1 MATEKIQGYEFA
13 INMDDGGMTRTLRE
27 IKNEANLLKSG
38 MQANFAEIRSGEGIM
53 AAYAGKVKDAGRAIE
68 AQRLVIERLKSEQ
81 NGLDQTTQKGREAYV
96 KYENQINAAKRSI
109 ASLEGQQERAQKS
122 LDLQKSGVLQLKDA
136 MEAQNKIS
144 ANYIAKLKAEGKE
157 DEALASQ
164 KDSLKDKIK
173 SLKTLYE
180 SESHQLI
187 KMSEDSKATAESY
200 QQQKIRVSELTAE
213 LAKSKS
219 ELNSLNSPEQAHLKN
234 MENLRGQS
242 KLIEGSMAALVSR
255 FKAEGNELEAN
266 KAKSNGLRE
275 AYDNLNK
282 QLKAESEELNRIKS
296 VSGESSNAYKQQ
308 SIRVNELGTKIAQT
322 RTKMKELDE
331 QLSKKPQSGLTSV
344 ISQLNRVNEHADK
357 ANHLFGKILGA
368 HLVANGIT
376 SAFQSITSHIH
387 EAISAGMEYEKEQ
400 QKMTATWLTLTGTVG
415 KSNAMVKTIND
426 LSVQTG
432 QAVDVVNEL
441 EQGFYHLH
449 SNKKE
454 SDELTKSML
463 NMSDAVG
470 LDSQQIQAVTQDM
483 VNGLSRGKANAGMLN
498 QISQY
503 FPMFREQLAKYE
515 TQVNHG
521 KKVTVADLSEMAKQG
536 KISASDIEKTFNQLG
551 SGKYD
556 KAADNMLHTMVGME
570 RTIKARVPALIG
582 DIEKPILTAQNPI
595 YGAVSKWVSD
605 KRTDKEFNKVGV
617 AAEKGISTITKAFAK
632 AFDVKSAPKAMND
645 AMDNLAKGVTK
656 ASDSIAK
663 NAPEIV
669 NFFKTVKNLGG
680 LGFETLIESL
690 KITNALLKP
699 LLSMV
704 GGHTETIAK
713 FGAAWWLTSKA
724 VKETSSVLSTFKKIS
739 DTVSW
744 AEKVLGIKQETKA
757 LEEQNVV
764 LKTNAELGTVSEENI
779 GTGYRK
785 VKGRKAGNIGADLS
799 SVSVE
804 AENTEKIAK
813 SSKWSLLGGTI
824 GTRIIN
830 GAGLAMT
837 AWDAGSSIAKAV
849 SSGKAS
855 DKYKATGKTA
865 GTLIGGGIG
874 AALGSVIPG
883 AGTAAGAMLGASIG
897 DGIGGTKTANTI
909 VKRISDALKGKTIE
923 APKIK
928 TESTKHSLS
937 DLGKAYSS
945 YYSKKQK
952 QDLNDVN
959 VLHKAGMLT
968 DAEYKKQLASIKKND
983 SETNRFEKMSAS
995 DRNAIAKYYAQQ
1007 KASIISKWN
1016 ASERK
1021 TSSSWDAKIASD
1033 ERRFG
1038 ANSIIVQKDISK
1050 KKAAIK
1056 AEENKKSA
1064 ALDKLRIK
1072 SATETT
1078 AQEARLHTTLT
1089 GKIKSAANKQND
1101 ILRNLA
1107 KSKGKITREQ
1117 ANDAIS
1123 QSNKEYKKT
1132 VSLAD
1137 QEYKDRVSAAE
1148 KQHNKVIKA
1157 AERQASEAISQAKS
1171 QYSKTVDAAKNQYS
1185 GNSKYAEKQRV
1196 AIISKA
1202 KDQKQK
1208 SIDNA
1213 LEQEN
1218 KTEQHADRQFR
1229 HTTDDADKQKSQV
1242 VKHAKD
1248 QNSSVVDQANSQS
1261 KGVLGHAVKQ
1271 ANGSMKAADKQGSGI
1286 HSIWVNIT
1294 SFFNKLVKGLGVTPF
1309 NVGAYQSGY
1318 NPVSIEAHA
1327 SGGIVGTARALVGEG
1342 GVEARI
1348 DRDNGKVSFLGM
1360 NGAEVV
1366 NVKPGDQILNA
1377 GDTAK
1382 LFNGGLG
1389 HTLPGYAKGTIDIA
1403 SFLKKIKSGATSIF
1417 DSVSDKAMD
1426 ALSKITHPLKTLK
1439 SMALKTFDP
1448 TKTPG
1453 VGSIGHDLGKGLV
1466 DRALKGFA
1474 KAISDLADN
1483 FGGGVGN
1490 IKLSGSVA
1498 SRARELA
1505 RAFKHGYPASN
1516 NGGIAGVLGNWI
1528 IESNLTPTAI
1538 DPLDHGTGL
1547 GQWTFTRETALRSW
1561 LRKHGYAWDSAAGQ
1575 INYALNEP
1583 GESSLLKSVLRMTNP
1598 TEAAYKFFA
1607 TWESGGAMNGTGGL
1621 RESQASAVYRYIKGF
1636 ENGGFGN
1643 KAGVYKLF
1651 EGNLPEA
1658 IVPMDLSKRSRAY
1671 QIMQQIMAKFGAQ
1684 DGANVINTG
1693 NNQIDYDEAFK
1704 QQVIASLD
1712 ALVTG
1717 QGDVKAVVA
1726 NSDVVNAV
1734 KSNTKKTSQYS
1745 QMMGY

>member
-27 IKNEANLLKSG
+27 IKNEAKLLKSG

-136 MEAQNKIS
+136 TEIS
-144 ANYIAKLKAEGKE
+144 AKVTDSYVAKLKAEGHE
-157 DEALASQ
+157 
-164 KDSLKDKIK
+164 
-173 SLKTLYE
+173 
-180 SESHQLI
+180 
-187 KMSEDSKATAESY
+187 
-200 QQQKIRVSELTAE
+200 
-213 LAKSKS
+213 
-219 ELNSLNSPEQAHLKN
+219 
-234 MENLRGQS
+234 
-242 KLIEGSMAALVSR
+242 
-255 FKAEGNELEAN
+255 FEAN
-266 KAKSNGLRE
+266 KVKASGLHQSYNE
-275 AYDNLNK
+275 LNK
-282 QLKAESEELNRIKS
+282 QLEAEQSRLNKIAS
-296 VSGESSNAYKQQ
+296 ASGNSSKEFKEQQ
-308 SIRVNELGTKIAQT
+308 IRVNELGTKIAQT

-426 LSVQTG
+426 LSVKTG

-449 SNKKE
+449 SNKTE

-463 NMSDAVG
+463 NMADAVG

-515 TQVNHG
+515 TQVHHG
-521 KKVTVADLSEMAKQG
+521 KEVTVADLAAMAKAG
-536 KISASDIEKTFNQLG
+536 KISSTDIEKTFNSLG

-605 KRTDKEFNKVGV
+605 KRTDEEFNKVGV

-645 AMDNLAKGVTK
+645 AMDNLAKGVTQ

-669 NFFKTVKNLGG
+669 DFFKTVKNLGG

-757 LEEQNVV
+757 LEEQNAV
-764 LKTNAELGTVSEENI
+764 LKTNAELSTASEDNI
-779 GTGYRK
+779 GTGYRR
-785 VKGRKAGNIGADLS
+785 VKGRKAGNTGADLS
-799 SVSVE
+799 SISVE

-813 SSKWSLLGGTI
+813 SSKWSLLGRTI

-897 DGIGGTKTANTI
+897 DGVGGTKTANAI
-909 VKRISDALKGKTIE
+909 VKRISDALKGKSIE

-937 DLGKAYSS
+937 DLSKAYSS

-1016 ASERK
+1016 ARERK

-1038 ANSIIVQKDISK
+1038 ANSIIVQKDMSK
-1050 KKAAIK
+1050 KKTAIQ

-1132 VSLAD
+1132 VSLAN

-1185 GNSKYAEKQRV
+1185 GNSKYAEKQRA

-1218 KTEQHADRQFR
+1218 KTEQHADRQYK
-1229 HTTDDADKQKSQV
+1229 HTTDDADKQRSQV

-1248 QNSSVVDQANSQS
+1248 QNSSVVDQAKSQS

-1286 HSIWVNIT
+1286 HSIWKNIT
-1294 SFFNKLVKGLGVTPF
+1294 SFFSNLVKGFGIKPI

-1318 NPVSIEAHA
+1318 NPVTIGAYA

-1342 GVEARI
+1342 GVEAKI

-1403 SFLKKIKSGATSIF
+1403 SFLKKIKNGATSIF

-1498 SRARELA
+1498 SRALELA

-1516 NGGIAGVLGNWI
+1516 NGGIAGVLGNWV

-1547 GQWTFTRETALRSW
+1547 GQWTFTRETALRNW

-1693 NNQIDYDEAFK
+1693 NDQIDSDEAFK
-1704 QQVIASLD
+1704 QRVIASLD

-1734 KSNTKKTSQYS
+1734 KSNTKKTAQYS

>member
-27 IKNEANLLKSG
+27 IKNEAKLLKSG

-136 MEAQNKIS
+136 TEIS
-144 ANYIAKLKAEGKE
+144 AKVTDSYVAKLKAEGHE
-157 DEALASQ
+157 
-164 KDSLKDKIK
+164 
-173 SLKTLYE
+173 
-180 SESHQLI
+180 
-187 KMSEDSKATAESY
+187 
-200 QQQKIRVSELTAE
+200 
-213 LAKSKS
+213 
-219 ELNSLNSPEQAHLKN
+219 
-234 MENLRGQS
+234 
-242 KLIEGSMAALVSR
+242 
-255 FKAEGNELEAN
+255 FEAN
-266 KAKSNGLRE
+266 KAKASGLHQSYNE
-275 AYDNLNK
+275 LNK
-282 QLKAESEELNRIKS
+282 QLEAEQSRLDKIAIA
-296 VSGESSNAYKQQ
+296 SGNSSKEFKEQQ
-308 SIRVNELGTKIAQT
+308 IRVNELGTKIAQT

-331 QLSKKPQSGLTSV
+331 QLSKKPQAGLTSV

-387 EAISAGMEYEKEQ
+387 EAVSAGMEYEKEQ

-470 LDSQQIQAVTQDM
+470 LDSKQIQAVTQDM

-757 LEEQNVV
+757 LEEQNAV
-764 LKTNAELGTVSEENI
+764 LKTNAELSTASEENI

-785 VKGRKAGNIGADLS
+785 VKGRRAGNIGADLS
-799 SVSVE
+799 SISVE

-897 DGIGGTKTANTI
+897 DGVGGTKTANTI

-928 TESTKHSLS
+928 AESTKRSLS

-1038 ANSIIVQKDISK
+1038 ANSIIVQKDMSK

-1148 KQHNKVIKA
+1148 KQHNKVVKA

-1185 GNSKYAEKQRV
+1185 GNSKYAEKQRA
-1196 AIISKA
+1196 AIINKA

-1208 SIDNA
+1208 TIDNA

-1218 KTEQHADRQFR
+1218 KTEQHADRQYK
-1229 HTTDDADKQKSQV
+1229 HTTDDADKQRSQV

-1286 HSIWVNIT
+1286 HSIWKNIT
-1294 SFFNKLVKGLGVTPF
+1294 SFFSNLVKGFGIKPI
-1309 NVGAYQSGY
+1309 NVGAYPSGY
-1318 NPVSIEAHA
+1318 TPVTMGAYA

-1342 GVEARI
+1342 GVEAKI

-1516 NGGIAGVLGNWI
+1516 NGGIAGVLGNWV

-1583 GESSLLKSVLRMTNP
+1583 GESGLLKSVLRMTNP

-1684 DGANVINTG
+1684 DGTNVINTG

-1704 QQVIASLD
+1704 QRVIALLD

>member
-1 MATEKIQGYEFA
+1 
-13 INMDDGGMTRTLRE
+13 
-27 IKNEANLLKSG
+27 
-38 MQANFAEIRSGEGIM
+38 
-53 AAYAGKVKDAGRAIE
+53 
-68 AQRLVIERLKSEQ
+68 
-81 NGLDQTTQKGREAYV
+81 
-96 KYENQINAAKRSI
+96 
-109 ASLEGQQERAQKS
+109 
-122 LDLQKSGVLQLKDA
+122 
-136 MEAQNKIS
+136 
-144 ANYIAKLKAEGKE
+144 
-157 DEALASQ
+157 
-164 KDSLKDKIK
+164 
-173 SLKTLYE
+173 
-180 SESHQLI
+180 
-187 KMSEDSKATAESY
+187 
-200 QQQKIRVSELTAE
+200 
-213 LAKSKS
+213 
-219 ELNSLNSPEQAHLKN
+219 
-234 MENLRGQS
+234 
-242 KLIEGSMAALVSR
+242 
-255 FKAEGNELEAN
+255 
-266 KAKSNGLRE
+266 
-275 AYDNLNK
+275 
-282 QLKAESEELNRIKS
+282 
-296 VSGESSNAYKQQ
+296 
-308 SIRVNELGTKIAQT
+308 
-322 RTKMKELDE
+322 
-331 QLSKKPQSGLTSV
+331 
-344 ISQLNRVNEHADK
+344 
-357 ANHLFGKILGA
+357 
-368 HLVANGIT
+368 
-376 SAFQSITSHIH
+376 
-387 EAISAGMEYEKEQ
+387 
-400 QKMTATWLTLTGTVG
+400 
-415 KSNAMVKTIND
+415 
-426 LSVQTG
+426 
-432 QAVDVVNEL
+432 
-441 EQGFYHLH
+441 
-449 SNKKE
+449 
-454 SDELTKSML
+454 
-463 NMSDAVG
+463 
-470 LDSQQIQAVTQDM
+470 M

-521 KKVTVADLSEMAKQG
+521 KKVTVADLAAMAKAG
-536 KISASDIEKTFNQLG
+536 KISATDIEKTFNSLG

-690 KITNALLKP
+690 KITNAILKP

-757 LEEQNVV
+757 LEEQNAV
-764 LKTNAELGTVSEENI
+764 LKTNAELSTASEENI
-779 GTGYRK
+779 GTGYRR
-785 VKGRKAGNIGADLS
+785 VKGRKAGNTGADLS
-799 SVSVE
+799 SISVE

-897 DGIGGTKTANTI
+897 DGVGGTKTANTI
-909 VKRISDALKGKTIE
+909 VKRISDALKGKSIE

-928 TESTKHSLS
+928 TESTKRSLS

-1016 ASERK
+1016 ARERK

-1033 ERRFG
+1033 ERQFG
-1038 ANSIIVQKDISK
+1038 ANSIIVQKDMSK
-1050 KKAAIK
+1050 KKAAIQ

-1132 VSLAD
+1132 VSLAN

-1185 GNSKYAEKQRV
+1185 GNSKYAEKQRA

-1218 KTEQHADRQFR
+1218 KTEQHADRQYK
-1229 HTTDDADKQKSQV
+1229 HTTDDADKQRSQV

-1248 QNSSVVDQANSQS
+1248 QNSSVVDQAKSQS

-1286 HSIWVNIT
+1286 HSIWKNIT
-1294 SFFNKLVKGLGVTPF
+1294 SFFSNLVKGFGIKPI
-1309 NVGAYQSGY
+1309 NVGAYPSGY
-1318 NPVSIEAHA
+1318 TPVTMGAYA
-1327 SGGIVGTARALVGEG
+1327 SGGIVDTARALVGEG
-1342 GVEARI
+1342 GVEAKI

-1389 HTLPGYAKGTIDIA
+1389 HTLPGYAKGTVDIA

-1466 DRALKGFA
+1466 DRALKEFA

-1483 FGGGVGN
+1483 FGGAGGSVGN
-1490 IKLSGSVA
+1490 PAGSSVSRWKPYVVRALKANGFGATA
-1498 SRARELA
+1498 SQVSAWMRVIARESNGNP
-1505 RAFKHGYPASN
+1505 RA
-1516 NGGIAGVLGNWI
+1516 I
-1528 IESNLTPTAI
+1528 NL
-1538 DPLDHGTGL
+1538 
-1547 GQWTFTRETALRSW
+1547 
-1561 LRKHGYAWDSAAGQ
+1561 WDSNAKKGIPSMGLVQ
-1575 INYALNEP
+1575 TI
-1583 GESSLLKSVLRMTNP
+1583 RP
-1598 TEAAYKFFA
+1598 TFEAYKFSGHGQIYNGYDDLLAGINYMKHIYGKGDSAFA
-1607 TWESGGAMNGTGGL
+1607 RVSGPEGYA
-1621 RESQASAVYRYIKGF
+1621 
-1636 ENGGFGN
+1636 NGGFGN

-1693 NNQIDYDEAFK
+1693 NDQIDSDEAFK
-1704 QQVIASLD
+1704 QRVIASLD

>member
-27 IKNEANLLKSG
+27 IKNEAKLLKSG

-173 SLKTLYE
+173 SLKALYE

-187 KMSEDSKATAESY
+187 KMSEDSKVTAESY

-219 ELNSLNSPEQAHLKN
+219 ELNSLNSPEQTHLKN

-400 QKMTATWLTLTGTVG
+400 QKMVATWLTLTGTVG

-426 LSVQTG
+426 LSVKTG

-463 NMSDAVG
+463 NMADAVG

-521 KKVTVADLSEMAKQG
+521 KEVTVADLAAMAKAG
-536 KISASDIEKTFNQLG
+536 KISAKDIENTFNQLG

-605 KRTDKEFNKVGV
+605 KRTDKEFDKVGV

-656 ASDSIAK
+656 ASDSIAR

-669 NFFKTVKNLGG
+669 DFFKTVKNLGG

-757 LEEQNVV
+757 LEEQNAV
-764 LKTNAELGTVSEENI
+764 LKTNAELSMASEENV
-779 GTGYRK
+779 GTGYRR

-799 SVSVE
+799 SISVE

-813 SSKWSLLGGTI
+813 SSKWSLLGRTI

-849 SSGKAS
+849 SSGKVS

-897 DGIGGTKTANTI
+897 DGVGGTKTANTI
-909 VKRISDALKGKTIE
+909 VKRISEALKGKSIE

-937 DLGKAYSS
+937 DLSKAYSS

-1016 ASERK
+1016 ARERQ

-1038 ANSIIVQKDISK
+1038 ANSIIVQKDMSK
-1050 KKAAIK
+1050 KKAAIQ

-1132 VSLAD
+1132 VSLAN

-1185 GNSKYAEKQRV
+1185 GNSKYAEKQRA

-1218 KTEQHADRQFR
+1218 KTEQHADRQYK
-1229 HTTDDADKQKSQV
+1229 HTTDDADKQRSQV

-1248 QNSSVVDQANSQS
+1248 QNSSVVDQAKSQS

-1286 HSIWVNIT
+1286 HSIWKNIT
-1294 SFFNKLVKGLGVTPF
+1294 SFFSNLVKGFGIKPI

-1318 NPVSIEAHA
+1318 NPVTIGAYA

-1342 GVEARI
+1342 GVEAKI

-1403 SFLKKIKSGATSIF
+1403 SFLKKIKNGATSIF
-1417 DSVSDKAMD
+1417 DSISDKAMD

-1483 FGGGVGN
+1483 FGGAGGSVGN
-1490 IKLSGSVA
+1490 PAGSSVSRWKPYVVRALKANGFGATA
-1498 SRARELA
+1498 SQVSAWMRVIARESNGNP
-1505 RAFKHGYPASN
+1505 RA
-1516 NGGIAGVLGNWI
+1516 I
-1528 IESNLTPTAI
+1528 NL
-1538 DPLDHGTGL
+1538 
-1547 GQWTFTRETALRSW
+1547 
-1561 LRKHGYAWDSAAGQ
+1561 WDSNAKKGIPSMGLVQ
-1575 INYALNEP
+1575 TI
-1583 GESSLLKSVLRMTNP
+1583 RP
-1598 TEAAYKFFA
+1598 TFEAYKFSGHGQIYNGYDDLLAGINYMKHIYGKGDSAFA
-1607 TWESGGAMNGTGGL
+1607 RVSGPEGYA
-1621 RESQASAVYRYIKGF
+1621 
-1636 ENGGFGN
+1636 NGGFGN

-1693 NNQIDYDEAFK
+1693 NDQIDSDEAFK
-1704 QQVIASLD
+1704 QRVIASLD

>member
-27 IKNEANLLKSG
+27 IKNEAKLLKSG

-136 MEAQNKIS
+136 TEIS
-144 ANYIAKLKAEGKE
+144 AKVTDSYVTKLKAEGHE
-157 DEALASQ
+157 
-164 KDSLKDKIK
+164 
-173 SLKTLYE
+173 
-180 SESHQLI
+180 
-187 KMSEDSKATAESY
+187 
-200 QQQKIRVSELTAE
+200 
-213 LAKSKS
+213 
-219 ELNSLNSPEQAHLKN
+219 
-234 MENLRGQS
+234 
-242 KLIEGSMAALVSR
+242 
-255 FKAEGNELEAN
+255 FEAN
-266 KAKSNGLRE
+266 KVKASGLHQSYNE
-275 AYDNLNK
+275 LNK
-282 QLKAESEELNRIKS
+282 QLEAEQSILNKIAS
-296 VSGESSNAYKQQ
+296 ASGNSSKEFKEQQ
-308 SIRVNELGTKIAQT
+308 IRVNELGTKIAQT

-605 KRTDKEFNKVGV
+605 KRTDKEFSKVGV

-757 LEEQNVV
+757 LEEQNAV
-764 LKTNAELGTVSEENI
+764 LKTNAELSTASEENI
-779 GTGYRK
+779 GTGYRR

-799 SVSVE
+799 SISVE

-837 AWDAGSSIAKAV
+837 AWDAGSSIVKAV

-897 DGIGGTKTANTI
+897 DGVGGTKTANTI

-1038 ANSIIVQKDISK
+1038 ANSIIVQKDMSK

-1185 GNSKYAEKQRV
+1185 GNSKYAEKQRA

-1218 KTEQHADRQFR
+1218 KTEQHADRQYK
-1229 HTTDDADKQKSQV
+1229 HTTDDADKQRSQV

-1286 HSIWVNIT
+1286 HSIWKNIT
-1294 SFFNKLVKGLGVTPF
+1294 SFFSNLVKGFGIKPI
-1309 NVGAYQSGY
+1309 NVGAYPSGY
-1318 NPVSIEAHA
+1318 TPETMGAYA

-1342 GVEARI
+1342 GIEAKI

-1516 NGGIAGVLGNWI
+1516 NGGIAGVLGNWV

-1684 DGANVINTG
+1684 DGTNVINTG
-1693 NNQIDYDEAFK
+1693 NNQIDSDEAFK
-1704 QQVIASLD
+1704 QRVIASLD

>member
-27 IKNEANLLKSG
+27 IKNEAKLLKSG

-136 MEAQNKIS
+136 TEIS
-144 ANYIAKLKAEGKE
+144 AKVTDSYVAKLKAEGHE
-157 DEALASQ
+157 
-164 KDSLKDKIK
+164 
-173 SLKTLYE
+173 
-180 SESHQLI
+180 
-187 KMSEDSKATAESY
+187 
-200 QQQKIRVSELTAE
+200 
-213 LAKSKS
+213 
-219 ELNSLNSPEQAHLKN
+219 
-234 MENLRGQS
+234 
-242 KLIEGSMAALVSR
+242 
-255 FKAEGNELEAN
+255 FEAN
-266 KAKSNGLRE
+266 KVKASGLHQSYNE
-275 AYDNLNK
+275 LNK
-282 QLKAESEELNRIKS
+282 QLEAEQSRLNKIAS
-296 VSGESSNAYKQQ
+296 ASGNSSKEFKEQQ
-308 SIRVNELGTKIAQT
+308 IRVNELGTKIAQT
-322 RTKMKELDE
+322 RVKMKELDE

-605 KRTDKEFNKVGV
+605 KRTDKEFDKVGV

-669 NFFKTVKNLGG
+669 DFFKTVKNLGG

-757 LEEQNVV
+757 LEEQNAV
-764 LKTNAELGTVSEENI
+764 LKTNAELSTASEENI
-779 GTGYRK
+779 GTGYRR

-799 SVSVE
+799 SISVE

-897 DGIGGTKTANTI
+897 DGVGGTKTANTI

-937 DLGKAYSS
+937 DLSKAYSS

-1107 KSKGKITREQ
+1107 KSKEKITREQ

-1132 VSLAD
+1132 VSLAN
-1137 QEYKDRVSAAE
+1137 QEYKDRVSVAE

-1185 GNSKYAEKQRV
+1185 GNSKYAEKQRA

-1218 KTEQHADRQFR
+1218 KTEQHADRQYK
-1229 HTTDDADKQKSQV
+1229 HTTDDADKQRSQV

-1248 QNSSVVDQANSQS
+1248 QNSSVVDQAKSQS

-1286 HSIWVNIT
+1286 HSIWKNIT
-1294 SFFNKLVKGLGVTPF
+1294 SFFSNLVKGFGIKPI
-1309 NVGAYQSGY
+1309 NVGAYPSGY
-1318 NPVSIEAHA
+1318 TPVTMGAYA

-1342 GVEARI
+1342 GVEAKI

-1516 NGGIAGVLGNWI
+1516 NGGIAGVLGNWV
-1528 IESNLTPTAI
+1528 IESNLTPNAI

-1547 GQWTFTRETALRSW
+1547 GQWTFTRETALRNW

-1693 NNQIDYDEAFK
+1693 NDQIDSDEAFK
-1704 QQVIASLD
+1704 QRVIASLD

>member
-27 IKNEANLLKSG
+27 IKNEAKLLKSG

-136 MEAQNKIS
+136 TEIS
-144 ANYIAKLKAEGKE
+144 AKVTDSYVAKLKAEGHE
-157 DEALASQ
+157 
-164 KDSLKDKIK
+164 
-173 SLKTLYE
+173 
-180 SESHQLI
+180 
-187 KMSEDSKATAESY
+187 
-200 QQQKIRVSELTAE
+200 
-213 LAKSKS
+213 
-219 ELNSLNSPEQAHLKN
+219 
-234 MENLRGQS
+234 
-242 KLIEGSMAALVSR
+242 
-255 FKAEGNELEAN
+255 FEAN
-266 KAKSNGLRE
+266 KVKASGLHQSYNE
-275 AYDNLNK
+275 LNK
-282 QLKAESEELNRIKS
+282 QLEAEQSRLNKIAS
-296 VSGESSNAYKQQ
+296 ASGNSSKEFKEQQ
-308 SIRVNELGTKIAQT
+308 IRVNELGTKIAQT
-322 RTKMKELDE
+322 RVKMKELDE

-605 KRTDKEFNKVGV
+605 KRTDKEFDKVGV

-669 NFFKTVKNLGG
+669 DFFKTVKNLGG

-757 LEEQNVV
+757 LEEQNAV
-764 LKTNAELGTVSEENI
+764 LKTNAELSTASEENI
-779 GTGYRK
+779 GTGYRR

-799 SVSVE
+799 SISVE

-897 DGIGGTKTANTI
+897 DGVGGTKTANTI

-937 DLGKAYSS
+937 DLSKAYSS

-1132 VSLAD
+1132 VSLAN
-1137 QEYKDRVSAAE
+1137 QEYKDRVSVAE

-1185 GNSKYAEKQRV
+1185 GNSKYAEKQRA

-1218 KTEQHADRQFR
+1218 KTEQHADRQYK
-1229 HTTDDADKQKSQV
+1229 HTTDDADKQRSQV

-1248 QNSSVVDQANSQS
+1248 QNSSVVDQAKSQS

-1286 HSIWVNIT
+1286 HSIWKNIT
-1294 SFFNKLVKGLGVTPF
+1294 SFFSNLVKGFGIKPI
-1309 NVGAYQSGY
+1309 NVGAYPSGY
-1318 NPVSIEAHA
+1318 TPVTMGAYA

-1342 GVEARI
+1342 GVEAKI

-1516 NGGIAGVLGNWI
+1516 NGGIAGVLGNWV
-1528 IESNLTPTAI
+1528 IESNLTPNAI

-1547 GQWTFTRETALRSW
+1547 GQWTFTRETALRNW

-1693 NNQIDYDEAFK
+1693 NDQIDSDEAFK
-1704 QQVIASLD
+1704 QRVIASLD

>member
-27 IKNEANLLKSG
+27 IKNEAKLLKSG
-38 MQANFAEIRSGEGIM
+38 MQANFAEIRSGEGVM

-136 MEAQNKIS
+136 TEIS
-144 ANYIAKLKAEGKE
+144 AKVTDSYVAKLKAEGHE
-157 DEALASQ
+157 
-164 KDSLKDKIK
+164 
-173 SLKTLYE
+173 
-180 SESHQLI
+180 
-187 KMSEDSKATAESY
+187 
-200 QQQKIRVSELTAE
+200 
-213 LAKSKS
+213 
-219 ELNSLNSPEQAHLKN
+219 
-234 MENLRGQS
+234 
-242 KLIEGSMAALVSR
+242 
-255 FKAEGNELEAN
+255 FEAN
-266 KAKSNGLRE
+266 KVKASGLHQSYNE
-275 AYDNLNK
+275 LNK
-282 QLKAESEELNRIKS
+282 QLEAEQSRLNKIAS
-296 VSGESSNAYKQQ
+296 ASGNSSKEFKEQQ
-308 SIRVNELGTKIAQT
+308 IRVNDLGTKIAQT

-331 QLSKKPQSGLTSV
+331 QLSKKPKSGLTSV

-426 LSVQTG
+426 LSVKTG

-521 KKVTVADLSEMAKQG
+521 KEVTVADLAAMAKAG
-536 KISASDIEKTFNQLG
+536 KISATDIENTFNQLG

-605 KRTDKEFNKVGV
+605 KRTDKEFDKVGV

-656 ASDSIAK
+656 ASESIAK

-669 NFFKTVKNLGG
+669 DFFKTVKNLGG

-757 LEEQNVV
+757 LEEQNAV
-764 LKTNAELGTVSEENI
+764 LKTNAELSTASEENI
-779 GTGYRK
+779 GTGYRR

-799 SVSVE
+799 SISVE

-813 SSKWSLLGGTI
+813 SSKWSLLGRTI

-897 DGIGGTKTANTI
+897 DGVGGTKTANTI
-909 VKRISDALKGKTIE
+909 VKRISDALKGKSIE

-928 TESTKHSLS
+928 TESTKRSLS

-995 DRNAIAKYYAQQ
+995 DRNAIANYYAQQ

-1016 ASERK
+1016 ARERK

-1038 ANSIIVQKDISK
+1038 ANSIIVQKDMSK
-1050 KKAAIK
+1050 KKAAIQ

-1132 VSLAD
+1132 VSLAN

-1157 AERQASEAISQAKS
+1157 AERQAREAISQAKS

-1185 GNSKYAEKQRV
+1185 GNSKYAEKQRA

-1218 KTEQHADRQFR
+1218 KTEQHADRQYK
-1229 HTTDDADKQKSQV
+1229 HTTDDADKQRSQV

-1248 QNSSVVDQANSQS
+1248 QNSSVVDQAKSQS

-1286 HSIWVNIT
+1286 HSIWKNIT
-1294 SFFNKLVKGLGVTPF
+1294 SFFSNLVKGFGIKPI
-1309 NVGAYQSGY
+1309 NVGAYPSGY
-1318 NPVSIEAHA
+1318 TPVTMGAYA

-1342 GVEARI
+1342 GVEAKI

-1377 GDTAK
+1377 SDTAK

-1417 DSVSDKAMD
+1417 DSISDKAMD

-1483 FGGGVGN
+1483 FGGAGGSAGN
-1490 IKLSGSVA
+1490 PAGSSVSRWKPYVVRALKANGFGATA
-1498 SRARELA
+1498 SQVSAWMRVIARESNGNP
-1505 RAFKHGYPASN
+1505 RA
-1516 NGGIAGVLGNWI
+1516 I
-1528 IESNLTPTAI
+1528 NL
-1538 DPLDHGTGL
+1538 
-1547 GQWTFTRETALRSW
+1547 
-1561 LRKHGYAWDSAAGQ
+1561 WDSNAKKGIPSMGLVQ
-1575 INYALNEP
+1575 TI
-1583 GESSLLKSVLRMTNP
+1583 RP
-1598 TEAAYKFFA
+1598 TFEAYKFSGHGQIYNGYDDLLAGINYMKHIYGKGDSAFA
-1607 TWESGGAMNGTGGL
+1607 RVSGPEGYA
-1621 RESQASAVYRYIKGF
+1621 
-1636 ENGGFGN
+1636 NGGFGN

-1693 NNQIDYDEAFK
+1693 NDQIDSDEAFK
-1704 QQVIASLD
+1704 QRVIASLD

-1734 KSNTKKTSQYS
+1734 KSNTKKTAQYS

>member
-27 IKNEANLLKSG
+27 IKNEAKLLKSG

-136 MEAQNKIS
+136 TEIS
-144 ANYIAKLKAEGKE
+144 AKVTDSYVTKLKAEGHE
-157 DEALASQ
+157 
-164 KDSLKDKIK
+164 
-173 SLKTLYE
+173 
-180 SESHQLI
+180 
-187 KMSEDSKATAESY
+187 
-200 QQQKIRVSELTAE
+200 
-213 LAKSKS
+213 
-219 ELNSLNSPEQAHLKN
+219 
-234 MENLRGQS
+234 
-242 KLIEGSMAALVSR
+242 
-255 FKAEGNELEAN
+255 FEAN
-266 KAKSNGLRE
+266 KVKASGLHQSYNE
-275 AYDNLNK
+275 LNK
-282 QLKAESEELNRIKS
+282 QLEAEQSILNKIAS
-296 VSGESSNAYKQQ
+296 ASGNSSKEFKEQQ
-308 SIRVNELGTKIAQT
+308 IRVNELGTKIAQT

-605 KRTDKEFNKVGV
+605 KRTDKEFSKVGV

-757 LEEQNVV
+757 LEEQNAV
-764 LKTNAELGTVSEENI
+764 LKTNAELSTASEENI
-779 GTGYRK
+779 GTGYRR
-785 VKGRKAGNIGADLS
+785 VKGRKAGNTGADLS
-799 SVSVE
+799 SISVE

-897 DGIGGTKTANTI
+897 DGVGGTKTANTI

-923 APKIK
+923 TPKIK

-1038 ANSIIVQKDISK
+1038 ASSIIVQKDISK

-1132 VSLAD
+1132 VSLAN

-1185 GNSKYAEKQRV
+1185 GNSKYAEKQRA

-1218 KTEQHADRQFR
+1218 KTEQHADRQYK
-1229 HTTDDADKQKSQV
+1229 HTTDDADKQRSQV

-1248 QNSSVVDQANSQS
+1248 QNSSVVDQAKSQS

-1286 HSIWVNIT
+1286 HSIWKSIT
-1294 SFFNKLVKGLGVTPF
+1294 SFFSNLVKGFGIKPI
-1309 NVGAYQSGY
+1309 NVGAYPSGY
-1318 NPVSIEAHA
+1318 TPVTMGAYA

-1342 GVEARI
+1342 GVEAKI

-1516 NGGIAGVLGNWI
+1516 NGGIAGVLGNWV

-1693 NNQIDYDEAFK
+1693 NDQIDSDEAFK
-1704 QQVIASLD
+1704 QRVIASLD

-1726 NSDVVNAV
+1726 SSDVVNAV

>member
-13 INMDDGGMTRTLRE
+13 INMDDGGMTHTLRE
-27 IKNEANLLKSG
+27 IKNEAKLLKSG

-96 KYENQINAAKRSI
+96 KYENQINTAKRSI

-122 LDLQKSGVLQLKDA
+122 LDLQKSGVLQLK
-136 MEAQNKIS
+136 EATEIS
-144 ANYIAKLKAEGKE
+144 AKVTDSYVAKLKAEGHE
-157 DEALASQ
+157 
-164 KDSLKDKIK
+164 
-173 SLKTLYE
+173 
-180 SESHQLI
+180 
-187 KMSEDSKATAESY
+187 
-200 QQQKIRVSELTAE
+200 
-213 LAKSKS
+213 
-219 ELNSLNSPEQAHLKN
+219 
-234 MENLRGQS
+234 
-242 KLIEGSMAALVSR
+242 
-255 FKAEGNELEAN
+255 FEAN
-266 KAKSNGLRE
+266 KVKASGLHQSYNE
-275 AYDNLNK
+275 LNK
-282 QLKAESEELNRIKS
+282 QLEAEQSRLNKIAS
-296 VSGESSNAYKQQ
+296 ASGNSSKEFKEQQ
-308 SIRVNELGTKIAQT
+308 IRVNELGTKIAQT
-322 RTKMKELDE
+322 RVKMKELDE

-605 KRTDKEFNKVGV
+605 KRTDKEFSKVGV

-713 FGAAWWLTSKA
+713 FGAAWWIITKSTRAAGKA
-724 VKETSSVLSTFKKIS
+724 M
-739 DTVSW
+739 
-744 AEKVLGIKQETKA
+744 
-757 LEEQNVV
+757 
-764 LKTNAELGTVSEENI
+764 GTVSSVMSGIKWATEALSIKKNTEYYDENTAAIKRNAQAKKADSEISTSNVDGLLDDVGSTKGVETATRESSELSRVEKYGSKAKGLGKLADMGKFSKLAGGVGLLDVLTASTDLI
-779 GTGYRK
+779 GTTKKTVGSH
-785 VKGRKAGNIGADLS
+785 VGSFVGNLSGAAG
-799 SVSVE
+799 
-804 AENTEKIAK
+804 
-813 SSKWSLLGGTI
+813 
-824 GTRIIN
+824 
-830 GAGLAMT
+830 
-837 AWDAGSSIAKAV
+837 
-849 SSGKAS
+849 
-855 DKYKATGKTA
+855 
-865 GTLIGGGIG
+865 G
-874 AALGSVIPG
+874 AALGTAILPG
-883 AGTAAGAMLGASIG
+883 AGTLVGGMLGAFGG
-897 DGIGGTKTANTI
+897 DKVGKLLGAKIQKGLDDNKPKVHVVQPKTVKINVSTDTKK
-909 VKRISDALKGKTIE
+909 VE
-923 APKIK
+923 
-928 TESTKHSLS
+928 TKLS
-937 DLGKAYSS
+937 G
-945 YYSKKQK
+945 YSKK
-952 QDLNDVN
+952 L
-959 VLHKAGMLT
+959 
-968 DAEYKKQLASIKKND
+968 KNALVV
-983 SETNRFEKMSAS
+983 KMSADPSSYAKTKAQTDKLFGEMGRSVDSYYKDKESKSKKDLDKLVKNGSMTQKEENKILSQQQKS
-995 DRNAIAKYYAQQ
+995 DKKAAASKKATIVLMQKDTQDYYSRVRTIENGGTSKLEKIAQKYGRNSERYEKEKNRELASAHRSYVKQYAADEYKLNSSVSKSVSKGAAQQ
-1007 KASIISKWN
+1007 KSILSKLVSDRGKLN
-1016 ASERK
+1016 SRDLKATQENANKKYNAAVKPARKTRDELEDSASETYKSTKK
-1021 TSSSWDAKIASD
+1021 TADHEYYDLHA
-1033 ERRFG
+1033 
-1038 ANSIIVQKDISK
+1038 ISK
-1050 KKAAIK
+1050 K
-1056 AEENKKSA
+1056 
-1064 ALDKLRIK
+1064 
-1072 SATETT
+1072 
-1078 AQEARLHTTLT
+1078 
-1089 GKIKSAANKQND
+1089 
-1101 ILRNLA
+1101 
-1107 KSKGKITREQ
+1107 
-1117 ANDAIS
+1117 
-1123 QSNKEYKKT
+1123 
-1132 VSLAD
+1132 
-1137 QEYKDRVSAAE
+1137 
-1148 KQHNKVIKA
+1148 QHDNIV
-1157 AERQASEAISQAKS
+1157 
-1171 QYSKTVDAAKNQYS
+1171 
-1185 GNSKYAEKQRV
+1185 
-1196 AIISKA
+1196 SKA
-1202 KDQKQK
+1202 KHQRD
-1208 SIDNA
+1208 
-1213 LEQEN
+1213 E
-1218 KTEQHADRQFR
+1218 
-1229 HTTDDADKQKSQV
+1229 TDDAANDQYKKV
-1242 VKHAKD
+1242 TKHATD
-1248 QNSSVVDQANSQS
+1248 QHKSVTNEIEHQRKEVTKKQQDQQADSIAAATGQSKEVVRHQMRQANS
-1261 KGVLGHAVKQ
+1261 
-1271 ANGSMKAADKQGSGI
+1271 SMKAADKQGSGT
-1286 HSIWVNIT
+1286 HSIWKNIT
-1294 SFFNKLVKGLGVTPF
+1294 SFFNNLVKGFGIKPI
-1309 NVGAYQSGY
+1309 NVGAYPSGY
-1318 NPVSIEAHA
+1318 TPVTMGAYA

-1342 GVEARI
+1342 GVEAKI

-1403 SFLKKIKSGATSIF
+1403 SFLKKIKSSATSIF

-1516 NGGIAGVLGNWI
+1516 NGGIAGVLGNWV

-1693 NNQIDYDEAFK
+1693 NDQIDSDEAFK
-1704 QQVIASLD
+1704 QRVIASLD

>member
-27 IKNEANLLKSG
+27 IKNEAKLLKSG

-136 MEAQNKIS
+136 TEIS
-144 ANYIAKLKAEGKE
+144 AKVTDSYVAKLKAEGHE
-157 DEALASQ
+157 
-164 KDSLKDKIK
+164 
-173 SLKTLYE
+173 
-180 SESHQLI
+180 
-187 KMSEDSKATAESY
+187 
-200 QQQKIRVSELTAE
+200 
-213 LAKSKS
+213 
-219 ELNSLNSPEQAHLKN
+219 
-234 MENLRGQS
+234 
-242 KLIEGSMAALVSR
+242 
-255 FKAEGNELEAN
+255 FEAN
-266 KAKSNGLRE
+266 KVKASGLHQSYNE
-275 AYDNLNK
+275 LNK
-282 QLKAESEELNRIKS
+282 QLEAEQSILNKIAS
-296 VSGESSNAYKQQ
+296 ASGNSSKEFKEQQ
-308 SIRVNELGTKIAQT
+308 IRVNELGTKIAQT

-605 KRTDKEFNKVGV
+605 KRTDKEFSKVGV

-713 FGAAWWLTSKA
+713 FGAAWWIITKSTRAAGKA
-724 VKETSSVLSTFKKIS
+724 M
-739 DTVSW
+739 
-744 AEKVLGIKQETKA
+744 
-757 LEEQNVV
+757 
-764 LKTNAELGTVSEENI
+764 GTVSSVMSGIKWATEALSIKKNTEYYDENTAAIKRNAQAKKADSEISTSNVDGLLDDVGSTKGVEIATRESSELSRVEKYGSKAKGLGKLADMGKFSKLAGGVGLLDVLTASTDLI
-779 GTGYRK
+779 GTTKKTVGSH
-785 VKGRKAGNIGADLS
+785 VGSFVGNLSGAAG
-799 SVSVE
+799 
-804 AENTEKIAK
+804 
-813 SSKWSLLGGTI
+813 
-824 GTRIIN
+824 
-830 GAGLAMT
+830 
-837 AWDAGSSIAKAV
+837 
-849 SSGKAS
+849 
-855 DKYKATGKTA
+855 
-865 GTLIGGGIG
+865 G
-874 AALGSVIPG
+874 AALGTAILPG
-883 AGTAAGAMLGASIG
+883 AGTLVGGMLGAFGG
-897 DGIGGTKTANTI
+897 DKVGKLLGAKIQKGLDDNKPKVHVVQPKTVKINVSTDTKK
-909 VKRISDALKGKTIE
+909 VE
-923 APKIK
+923 
-928 TESTKHSLS
+928 TKLS
-937 DLGKAYSS
+937 G
-945 YYSKKQK
+945 YSKK
-952 QDLNDVN
+952 L
-959 VLHKAGMLT
+959 
-968 DAEYKKQLASIKKND
+968 KNALVV
-983 SETNRFEKMSAS
+983 KMSADPSSYAKTKAQTDKLFGEMGRSVDSYYKDKESKSKKDLDKLVKNGSMTQKEENKILSQQQKS
-995 DRNAIAKYYAQQ
+995 DKKAAASKKATIVLMQKDTQDYYSRVRTIENGGTSKLEKIAQKYGRNSERYEKEKNRELASAHRAYVKQYAADEYKLNSSVSKSVSKGAAQQ
-1007 KASIISKWN
+1007 KSILSKLVSDRGKLN
-1016 ASERK
+1016 LRDLKATQENANKKYNAAVKPARKTRDELEDSASETYKSTKK
-1021 TSSSWDAKIASD
+1021 TADHEYYDLHA
-1033 ERRFG
+1033 
-1038 ANSIIVQKDISK
+1038 ISK
-1050 KKAAIK
+1050 KQH
-1056 AEENKKSA
+1056 
-1064 ALDKLRIK
+1064 D
-1072 SATETT
+1072 
-1078 AQEARLHTTLT
+1078 
-1089 GKIKSAANKQND
+1089 D
-1101 ILRNLA
+1101 I
-1107 KSKGKITREQ
+1107 
-1117 ANDAIS
+1117 
-1123 QSNKEYKKT
+1123 
-1132 VSLAD
+1132 V
-1137 QEYKDRVSAAE
+1137 
-1148 KQHNKVIKA
+1148 
-1157 AERQASEAISQAKS
+1157 
-1171 QYSKTVDAAKNQYS
+1171 
-1185 GNSKYAEKQRV
+1185 
-1196 AIISKA
+1196 SKA
-1202 KDQKQK
+1202 KHQRD
-1208 SIDNA
+1208 
-1213 LEQEN
+1213 E
-1218 KTEQHADRQFR
+1218 
-1229 HTTDDADKQKSQV
+1229 TDDAANDQYKKV
-1242 VKHAKD
+1242 TKHATD
-1248 QNSSVVDQANSQS
+1248 QHKSVTNEIEHQRKEVTKKQQDQQADSIAAATGQSKEVVRHQMRQANS
-1261 KGVLGHAVKQ
+1261 
-1271 ANGSMKAADKQGSGI
+1271 SMKAADKQGSGT
-1286 HSIWVNIT
+1286 HSIWKNIT
-1294 SFFNKLVKGLGVTPF
+1294 SFFNNLVKGFGIKPI
-1309 NVGAYQSGY
+1309 NVGAYPSGY
-1318 NPVSIEAHA
+1318 TPVTMGAYA

-1342 GVEARI
+1342 GVEAKI

-1516 NGGIAGVLGNWI
+1516 NGGIAGVLGNWV

-1547 GQWTFTRETALRSW
+1547 GQWTFTRETALRNW

-1693 NNQIDYDEAFK
+1693 NDQIDSDEAFK
-1704 QQVIASLD
+1704 QRVIASLD

-1734 KSNTKKTSQYS
+1734 KLNTKKTSQYS

>member
-27 IKNEANLLKSG
+27 IKNEAKLLKSG
-38 MQANFAEIRSGEGIM
+38 MQANFAEIRSGEGVM

-136 MEAQNKIS
+136 TEIS
-144 ANYIAKLKAEGKE
+144 AKVTDSYVAKLKAEGHE
-157 DEALASQ
+157 
-164 KDSLKDKIK
+164 
-173 SLKTLYE
+173 
-180 SESHQLI
+180 
-187 KMSEDSKATAESY
+187 
-200 QQQKIRVSELTAE
+200 
-213 LAKSKS
+213 
-219 ELNSLNSPEQAHLKN
+219 
-234 MENLRGQS
+234 
-242 KLIEGSMAALVSR
+242 
-255 FKAEGNELEAN
+255 FEAN
-266 KAKSNGLRE
+266 KVKASGLHQSYNE
-275 AYDNLNK
+275 LNK
-282 QLKAESEELNRIKS
+282 QLEAEQNRLNKIAS
-296 VSGESSNAYKQQ
+296 ASGNSSKEFKRQQ
-308 SIRVNELGTKIAQT
+308 IRVNELGTKIAQT
-322 RTKMKELDE
+322 RTKMRELDE

-713 FGAAWWLTSKA
+713 FGAAWWIITKSTRAAGKA
-724 VKETSSVLSTFKKIS
+724 M
-739 DTVSW
+739 
-744 AEKVLGIKQETKA
+744 
-757 LEEQNVV
+757 
-764 LKTNAELGTVSEENI
+764 GTVSSVMSGIKWATEALSIKKNTEYYDENTAAIKRNAQAKKADSEISTSNVGGLLDDVGSAKGVETATRESSELSRVEKYGSKAKGLGKLADMGKFSKLAGGVGLLDVLTASTDLI
-779 GTGYRK
+779 GTTKKTVGSH
-785 VKGRKAGNIGADLS
+785 VGSFVGNLSGAAG
-799 SVSVE
+799 
-804 AENTEKIAK
+804 
-813 SSKWSLLGGTI
+813 
-824 GTRIIN
+824 
-830 GAGLAMT
+830 
-837 AWDAGSSIAKAV
+837 
-849 SSGKAS
+849 
-855 DKYKATGKTA
+855 
-865 GTLIGGGIG
+865 G
-874 AALGSVIPG
+874 AALGTAILPG
-883 AGTAAGAMLGASIG
+883 AGTLVGGMLGAFGG
-897 DGIGGTKTANTI
+897 DK
-909 VKRISDALKGKTIE
+909 
-923 APKIK
+923 
-928 TESTKHSLS
+928 
-937 DLGKAYSS
+937 LGKLLGAKIQKGLDDNKPKVHVVQPKAVKINVSMDTKKVETKLSS
-945 YYSKKQK
+945 YSKK
-952 QDLNDVN
+952 L
-959 VLHKAGMLT
+959 
-968 DAEYKKQLASIKKND
+968 KNALVV
-983 SETNRFEKMSAS
+983 KMSADPSSYAKTKAQTDKLFGEMSRSVDSYYKDKESKSKKDLDKLVKNGSMTQKEENKILSQQQKS
-995 DRNAIAKYYAQQ
+995 DKKAAASKKATIVLMQKDTQDYYSRVRTIENGGTSKLEKIAQKYGRNSERYEKEKNRELESAHRSYVKQYAADEYKLNSSVSRSVSKGAAQQ
-1007 KASIISKWN
+1007 KSILSKLVSDRGKLN
-1016 ASERK
+1016 LRDLKATQENANKKYNAAVKPARKTRDELEDSASETYKSTKK
-1021 TSSSWDAKIASD
+1021 TADHEYYDLHA
-1033 ERRFG
+1033 
-1038 ANSIIVQKDISK
+1038 ISK
-1050 KKAAIK
+1050 KQH
-1056 AEENKKSA
+1056 
-1064 ALDKLRIK
+1064 D
-1072 SATETT
+1072 
-1078 AQEARLHTTLT
+1078 
-1089 GKIKSAANKQND
+1089 D
-1101 ILRNLA
+1101 I
-1107 KSKGKITREQ
+1107 
-1117 ANDAIS
+1117 
-1123 QSNKEYKKT
+1123 
-1132 VSLAD
+1132 V
-1137 QEYKDRVSAAE
+1137 
-1148 KQHNKVIKA
+1148 
-1157 AERQASEAISQAKS
+1157 
-1171 QYSKTVDAAKNQYS
+1171 
-1185 GNSKYAEKQRV
+1185 
-1196 AIISKA
+1196 SKA
-1202 KDQKQK
+1202 KHQRD
-1208 SIDNA
+1208 
-1213 LEQEN
+1213 E
-1218 KTEQHADRQFR
+1218 
-1229 HTTDDADKQKSQV
+1229 TDDAANDQYKKV
-1242 VKHAKD
+1242 TKHATD
-1248 QNSSVVDQANSQS
+1248 QHKSVTNEIEHQRKEVTKKQQDQQADSIAAATGQSKEVVRHQMRQANS
-1261 KGVLGHAVKQ
+1261 
-1271 ANGSMKAADKQGSGI
+1271 SMNAADKQGSGT
-1286 HSIWVNIT
+1286 HSIWKNIT
-1294 SFFNKLVKGLGVTPF
+1294 SFFNNLVKGFGIKPI
-1309 NVGAYQSGY
+1309 NVGAYPSGY
-1318 NPVSIEAHA
+1318 TPVTMGAYA

-1342 GVEARI
+1342 GIEAKI

-1426 ALSKITHPLKTLK
+1426 TLSKITHPLKTLK

-1505 RAFKHGYPASN
+1505 RAFKHGYSASN
-1516 NGGIAGVLGNWI
+1516 NGGIAGVLGNWV

-1684 DGANVINTG
+1684 DGTNVINTG
-1693 NNQIDYDEAFK
+1693 NNQIDSDEAFK
-1704 QQVIASLD
+1704 QRVIASLE

>member
-27 IKNEANLLKSG
+27 IKNEAKLLKSG
-38 MQANFAEIRSGEGIM
+38 MQANFAEIRSGEGVM

-109 ASLEGQQERAQKS
+109 TSLEGQQERAQKS

-136 MEAQNKIS
+136 TEIS
-144 ANYIAKLKAEGKE
+144 AKVIDSYVAKLKAEGHE
-157 DEALASQ
+157 
-164 KDSLKDKIK
+164 
-173 SLKTLYE
+173 
-180 SESHQLI
+180 
-187 KMSEDSKATAESY
+187 
-200 QQQKIRVSELTAE
+200 
-213 LAKSKS
+213 
-219 ELNSLNSPEQAHLKN
+219 
-234 MENLRGQS
+234 
-242 KLIEGSMAALVSR
+242 
-255 FKAEGNELEAN
+255 FEAN
-266 KAKSNGLRE
+266 KVKASGLHQSYNE
-275 AYDNLNK
+275 LNK
-282 QLKAESEELNRIKS
+282 QLEAEQSRLDKIANA
-296 VSGESSNAYKQQ
+296 SGNSSKEFKEQQ
-308 SIRVNELGTKIAQT
+308 IRVNQLGTKIAQT

-426 LSVQTG
+426 LSVKTG

-470 LDSQQIQAVTQDM
+470 LDKQQIQAVTQDM

-503 FPMFREQLAKYE
+503 FPMFCEQLAKYE
-515 TQVNHG
+515 SGLKKTGDTAASTGKGAAKAVSAYNKKMTLMFEEMHYGTNNSLSDLETYRQKGIVSAQQFTVFSKQIASGHKVTNAEIKQAIKVNSQYAAQQETNAQKTH
-521 KKVTVADLSEMAKQG
+521 KSSKVTVADLSEMAKEG
-536 KISASDIEKTFNQLG
+536 KISAKDIENTFNQLG

-605 KRTDKEFNKVGV
+605 KRTDKEFTKVGV

-764 LKTNAELGTVSEENI
+764 LKTNAELSTASEENI
-779 GTGYRK
+779 GTGYRR
-785 VKGRKAGNIGADLS
+785 VKGRKAGNVGADLS
-799 SVSVE
+799 STSVE

-897 DGIGGTKTANTI
+897 DGVGSTKTANTI

-1038 ANSIIVQKDISK
+1038 ANSIIVQKDMSK

-1148 KQHNKVIKA
+1148 KQHNKVVKA

-1185 GNSKYAEKQRV
+1185 GNSKYAEKQRA
-1196 AIISKA
+1196 AIINKA

-1208 SIDNA
+1208 TIDNA

-1218 KTEQHADRQFR
+1218 KTEQHADRQYK
-1229 HTTDDADKQKSQV
+1229 HTTDDADKQRSQV

-1286 HSIWVNIT
+1286 HSIWKNIT
-1294 SFFNKLVKGLGVTPF
+1294 SFFSNLVKGFGIKPI
-1309 NVGAYQSGY
+1309 NVGAYPSGY
-1318 NPVSIEAHA
+1318 TPVTMGAYA

-1342 GVEARI
+1342 GVEAKI

-1516 NGGIAGVLGNWI
+1516 NGGIAGVLGNWV

-1684 DGANVINTG
+1684 DGTNVINTG

-1704 QQVIASLD
+1704 QRVIALLD

>member
-27 IKNEANLLKSG
+27 IKNEAKLLKSG

-136 MEAQNKIS
+136 TEIS
-144 ANYIAKLKAEGKE
+144 AKVTDSYVAKLKAEGHE
-157 DEALASQ
+157 
-164 KDSLKDKIK
+164 
-173 SLKTLYE
+173 
-180 SESHQLI
+180 
-187 KMSEDSKATAESY
+187 
-200 QQQKIRVSELTAE
+200 
-213 LAKSKS
+213 
-219 ELNSLNSPEQAHLKN
+219 
-234 MENLRGQS
+234 
-242 KLIEGSMAALVSR
+242 
-255 FKAEGNELEAN
+255 FEAN
-266 KAKSNGLRE
+266 KVKASGLHQSYNE
-275 AYDNLNK
+275 LNK
-282 QLKAESEELNRIKS
+282 QLEAEQSILNKIAS
-296 VSGESSNAYKQQ
+296 ASGNSSKEFKEQQ
-308 SIRVNELGTKIAQT
+308 IRVNELGTKIAQT

-605 KRTDKEFNKVGV
+605 KRTDKEFSKVGV

-713 FGAAWWLTSKA
+713 FGAAWWIITKSTRAAGKA
-724 VKETSSVLSTFKKIS
+724 M
-739 DTVSW
+739 
-744 AEKVLGIKQETKA
+744 
-757 LEEQNVV
+757 
-764 LKTNAELGTVSEENI
+764 GTVSSVMSGIKWATEALSIKKNTEYYDENTAAIKRNAQAKKADSEISTSNVDGLLDDVGSTKGVETATRESSELSRVEKYGSKAKGLGKLADMGKFSKLAGGVGLLDVLTASTDLI
-779 GTGYRK
+779 GTTKKTVGSH
-785 VKGRKAGNIGADLS
+785 VGSFVGNLSGAAG
-799 SVSVE
+799 
-804 AENTEKIAK
+804 
-813 SSKWSLLGGTI
+813 
-824 GTRIIN
+824 
-830 GAGLAMT
+830 
-837 AWDAGSSIAKAV
+837 
-849 SSGKAS
+849 
-855 DKYKATGKTA
+855 
-865 GTLIGGGIG
+865 G
-874 AALGSVIPG
+874 AALGTAILPG
-883 AGTAAGAMLGASIG
+883 AGTLVGGMLGAFGG
-897 DGIGGTKTANTI
+897 DKVGKLLGAKIQKGLDDNKPKVHVVQPKTVKINVSTDTKK
-909 VKRISDALKGKTIE
+909 VE
-923 APKIK
+923 
-928 TESTKHSLS
+928 TKLS
-937 DLGKAYSS
+937 G
-945 YYSKKQK
+945 YSKK
-952 QDLNDVN
+952 L
-959 VLHKAGMLT
+959 
-968 DAEYKKQLASIKKND
+968 KNALVV
-983 SETNRFEKMSAS
+983 KMSADPSSYAKTKAQTDKLFGEMGRSVDSYYKDKESKSKKDLDKLVKNGSMTQKEENKILSQQQKS
-995 DRNAIAKYYAQQ
+995 DKKAAASKKATIVLMQKDTQDYYSRVRTIENGGTSKLEKIAQKYGRNSERYEKEKNRELASAHRAYVKQYAADEYKLNSSVSKSVSKGAAQQ
-1007 KASIISKWN
+1007 KSILSKLVSDRGKLN
-1016 ASERK
+1016 LRDLKATQENANKKYNAAVKPARKTRDELEDSASETYKSTKK
-1021 TSSSWDAKIASD
+1021 TADHEYYDLHA
-1033 ERRFG
+1033 
-1038 ANSIIVQKDISK
+1038 ISK
-1050 KKAAIK
+1050 KQH
-1056 AEENKKSA
+1056 
-1064 ALDKLRIK
+1064 D
-1072 SATETT
+1072 
-1078 AQEARLHTTLT
+1078 
-1089 GKIKSAANKQND
+1089 D
-1101 ILRNLA
+1101 I
-1107 KSKGKITREQ
+1107 
-1117 ANDAIS
+1117 
-1123 QSNKEYKKT
+1123 
-1132 VSLAD
+1132 V
-1137 QEYKDRVSAAE
+1137 
-1148 KQHNKVIKA
+1148 
-1157 AERQASEAISQAKS
+1157 
-1171 QYSKTVDAAKNQYS
+1171 
-1185 GNSKYAEKQRV
+1185 
-1196 AIISKA
+1196 SKA
-1202 KDQKQK
+1202 KHQRD
-1208 SIDNA
+1208 
-1213 LEQEN
+1213 E
-1218 KTEQHADRQFR
+1218 
-1229 HTTDDADKQKSQV
+1229 TDDAANDQYKKV
-1242 VKHAKD
+1242 TKHATD
-1248 QNSSVVDQANSQS
+1248 QHKSVTNEIEHQRKEVTKKQQDQQADSIAAATGQSKEVVRHQMRQANS
-1261 KGVLGHAVKQ
+1261 
-1271 ANGSMKAADKQGSGI
+1271 SMKAADKQGSGT
-1286 HSIWVNIT
+1286 HSIWKNIT
-1294 SFFNKLVKGLGVTPF
+1294 SFFNNLVKGFGIKPI
-1309 NVGAYQSGY
+1309 NVGAYPSGY
-1318 NPVSIEAHA
+1318 TPVTMGAYA

-1342 GVEARI
+1342 GVEAKI

-1516 NGGIAGVLGNWI
+1516 NGGIAGVLGNWV

-1547 GQWTFTRETALRSW
+1547 GQWTFTRETALRNW

-1693 NNQIDYDEAFK
+1693 NDQIDSDEAFK
-1704 QQVIASLD
+1704 QRVIASLD

-1734 KSNTKKTSQYS
+1734 KLNTKKTSQYS

>member
-27 IKNEANLLKSG
+27 IKNEAKLLKSG
-38 MQANFAEIRSGEGIM
+38 MQANFAEIRSGEGVM

-122 LDLQKSGVLQLKDA
+122 LDLQKSGILQLKDA
-136 MEAQNKIS
+136 TEIS
-144 ANYIAKLKAEGKE
+144 AKVTDSYVAKLKAEGHE
-157 DEALASQ
+157 
-164 KDSLKDKIK
+164 
-173 SLKTLYE
+173 
-180 SESHQLI
+180 
-187 KMSEDSKATAESY
+187 
-200 QQQKIRVSELTAE
+200 
-213 LAKSKS
+213 
-219 ELNSLNSPEQAHLKN
+219 
-234 MENLRGQS
+234 
-242 KLIEGSMAALVSR
+242 
-255 FKAEGNELEAN
+255 FEAN
-266 KAKSNGLRE
+266 KVKASGLHQSYNE
-275 AYDNLNK
+275 LNK
-282 QLKAESEELNRIKS
+282 QLEAEQNRLNKIAS
-296 VSGESSNAYKQQ
+296 ASGNSSKEFKEQQ
-308 SIRVNELGTKIAQT
+308 IRVNELGAKIAQT
-322 RTKMKELDE
+322 RTKMRELDE

-400 QKMTATWLTLTGTVG
+400 QKMAATWLTLTGTVG

-426 LSVQTG
+426 LSVKTG

-663 NAPEIV
+663 NAPEII

-713 FGAAWWLTSKA
+713 FGAAWWIITNSTRAAGKA
-724 VKETSSVLSTFKKIS
+724 M
-739 DTVSW
+739 
-744 AEKVLGIKQETKA
+744 
-757 LEEQNVV
+757 
-764 LKTNAELGTVSEENI
+764 GTVSSVMSGIKWATEALSIKKNTEYYDENTAAIKRNAQAKKADSEISTSNVGGLLDDVGSAKGVETATRESSELSRVEKYGSKAKGLGKLADMGKFSKLAGGVGLLDVLTASTDLI
-779 GTGYRK
+779 GTTKKTVGSH
-785 VKGRKAGNIGADLS
+785 VGSFVGNLSGAAG
-799 SVSVE
+799 
-804 AENTEKIAK
+804 
-813 SSKWSLLGGTI
+813 
-824 GTRIIN
+824 
-830 GAGLAMT
+830 
-837 AWDAGSSIAKAV
+837 
-849 SSGKAS
+849 
-855 DKYKATGKTA
+855 
-865 GTLIGGGIG
+865 G
-874 AALGSVIPG
+874 AALGTAILPG
-883 AGTAAGAMLGASIG
+883 AGTLVGGMLGAFGG
-897 DGIGGTKTANTI
+897 DK
-909 VKRISDALKGKTIE
+909 
-923 APKIK
+923 
-928 TESTKHSLS
+928 
-937 DLGKAYSS
+937 LGKLLGAKIQKGLDDNKPKVHVVQPKAVKINVSMDTKKVETKLSS
-945 YYSKKQK
+945 YSKK
-952 QDLNDVN
+952 L
-959 VLHKAGMLT
+959 
-968 DAEYKKQLASIKKND
+968 KNALVV
-983 SETNRFEKMSAS
+983 KMSADPSSYAKTKAQTDKLFGEMGRSVDSYYKDKESKSKKDLDKLVKNGSMTQKEENKILSQQQKS
-995 DRNAIAKYYAQQ
+995 DKKAAASKKATIVLMQKDTQDYYSRVRTIENGGTSKLEKIAQKYGRNSERYEKEKNRELASAHRSYVKQYAADEYKLNSSVSKSVSKGAAQQ
-1007 KASIISKWN
+1007 KSILSKLVSDRGKLN
-1016 ASERK
+1016 SRDLKATQENANKKYNAAVKPARKTRDELKDSASETYKSTKK
-1021 TSSSWDAKIASD
+1021 TADHEYYDLHA
-1033 ERRFG
+1033 
-1038 ANSIIVQKDISK
+1038 ISK
-1050 KKAAIK
+1050 KQH
-1056 AEENKKSA
+1056 
-1064 ALDKLRIK
+1064 D
-1072 SATETT
+1072 
-1078 AQEARLHTTLT
+1078 
-1089 GKIKSAANKQND
+1089 D
-1101 ILRNLA
+1101 I
-1107 KSKGKITREQ
+1107 
-1117 ANDAIS
+1117 
-1123 QSNKEYKKT
+1123 
-1132 VSLAD
+1132 V
-1137 QEYKDRVSAAE
+1137 
-1148 KQHNKVIKA
+1148 
-1157 AERQASEAISQAKS
+1157 
-1171 QYSKTVDAAKNQYS
+1171 
-1185 GNSKYAEKQRV
+1185 
-1196 AIISKA
+1196 SKA
-1202 KDQKQK
+1202 KHQRD
-1208 SIDNA
+1208 
-1213 LEQEN
+1213 E
-1218 KTEQHADRQFR
+1218 
-1229 HTTDDADKQKSQV
+1229 TDDAANDQYKKV
-1242 VKHAKD
+1242 TKHATD
-1248 QNSSVVDQANSQS
+1248 QHKSVTNEIEHQRKEVTKKQQDQQADSIAAATGQSKKVVRHQMRQANS
-1261 KGVLGHAVKQ
+1261 
-1271 ANGSMKAADKQGSGI
+1271 SMKAADKQGSGT
-1286 HSIWVNIT
+1286 HSIWKNIT
-1294 SFFNKLVKGLGVTPF
+1294 SFFNNLVKGFGIKPI
-1309 NVGAYQSGY
+1309 NVGAYPSGY
-1318 NPVSIEAHA
+1318 TPVSMGAYA

-1342 GVEARI
+1342 GVEAKI
-1348 DRDNGKVSFLGM
+1348 DRDNGKVSFLGI

-1389 HTLPGYAKGTIDIA
+1389 HTLPGYAKGTIDITT
-1403 SFLKKIKSGATSIF
+1403 FLKKIKSGATSIF

-1448 TKTPG
+1448 TKNPG

-1483 FGGGVGN
+1483 FGGAGGSVGN
-1490 IKLSGSVA
+1490 PAGSSVSRWKPYVVRALKANGFGATA
-1498 SRARELA
+1498 SQVSAWMRVIARESNGNP
-1505 RAFKHGYPASN
+1505 RA
-1516 NGGIAGVLGNWI
+1516 I
-1528 IESNLTPTAI
+1528 NL
-1538 DPLDHGTGL
+1538 
-1547 GQWTFTRETALRSW
+1547 
-1561 LRKHGYAWDSAAGQ
+1561 WDSNAKKGIPSMGLVQ
-1575 INYALNEP
+1575 TI
-1583 GESSLLKSVLRMTNP
+1583 RP
-1598 TEAAYKFFA
+1598 TFEAYKFSGHGQIYNGYDDLLAGINYMKHIYGKGDSAFA
-1607 TWESGGAMNGTGGL
+1607 RVSGPEGYA
-1621 RESQASAVYRYIKGF
+1621 
-1636 ENGGFGN
+1636 NGGFGN

-1693 NNQIDYDEAFK
+1693 NDQIDSDEAFK
-1704 QQVIASLD
+1704 QRVIASLD

>member
-27 IKNEANLLKSG
+27 IKNEAKLLKSG

-173 SLKTLYE
+173 SLKALYE

-187 KMSEDSKATAESY
+187 KMSEDSKVTAESY

-282 QLKAESEELNRIKS
+282 QLKAENEELNRIKS
-296 VSGESSNAYKQQ
+296 VSGESSNAYKRQ

-322 RTKMKELDE
+322 RTKMKKLDE

-426 LSVQTG
+426 LSVKTG

-521 KKVTVADLSEMAKQG
+521 KKVTVADLAAMAKAG
-536 KISASDIEKTFNQLG
+536 KISATDIEKTFNSLG

-690 KITNALLKP
+690 KITNAILKP

-757 LEEQNVV
+757 LEEQNAV
-764 LKTNAELGTVSEENI
+764 LKTNAELSTASEENI
-779 GTGYRK
+779 GTGYRR
-785 VKGRKAGNIGADLS
+785 VKGRKAGNTGADLS
-799 SVSVE
+799 SISVE

-897 DGIGGTKTANTI
+897 DGVGGTKTANTI
-909 VKRISDALKGKTIE
+909 VKRISDALKGKSIE

-928 TESTKHSLS
+928 TESTKRSLS

-1016 ASERK
+1016 ARERK

-1033 ERRFG
+1033 ERQFG
-1038 ANSIIVQKDISK
+1038 ANSIIVQKDMSK
-1050 KKAAIK
+1050 KKAAIQ

-1123 QSNKEYKKT
+1123 QSN
-1132 VSLAD
+1132 

-1185 GNSKYAEKQRV
+1185 GNSKYAEKQRA

-1218 KTEQHADRQFR
+1218 KTEQHADRQYK
-1229 HTTDDADKQKSQV
+1229 HTTDDADKQRSQV

-1248 QNSSVVDQANSQS
+1248 QNSSVVDQAKSQS

-1271 ANGSMKAADKQGSGI
+1271 GSGI
-1286 HSIWVNIT
+1286 HSIWKNIT
-1294 SFFNKLVKGLGVTPF
+1294 SFFSNLVKGFGIKPI
-1309 NVGAYQSGY
+1309 NVGAYPSGY
-1318 NPVSIEAHA
+1318 TPVTMGAYA
-1327 SGGIVGTARALVGEG
+1327 SGGIVDTARALVGEG
-1342 GVEARI
+1342 GVEAKI

-1389 HTLPGYAKGTIDIA
+1389 HTLPGYAKGTVDIA

-1466 DRALKGFA
+1466 DRALKEFA

-1483 FGGGVGN
+1483 FGGAGGSVGN
-1490 IKLSGSVA
+1490 PAGSSVSRWKPYVVRALKANGFGATA
-1498 SRARELA
+1498 SQVSAWMRVIARESNGNP
-1505 RAFKHGYPASN
+1505 RA
-1516 NGGIAGVLGNWI
+1516 I
-1528 IESNLTPTAI
+1528 NL
-1538 DPLDHGTGL
+1538 
-1547 GQWTFTRETALRSW
+1547 
-1561 LRKHGYAWDSAAGQ
+1561 WDSNAKKGIPSMGLVQ
-1575 INYALNEP
+1575 TI
-1583 GESSLLKSVLRMTNP
+1583 RP
-1598 TEAAYKFFA
+1598 TFEAYKFSGHGQIYNGYDDLLAGINYMKHIYGKGDSAFA
-1607 TWESGGAMNGTGGL
+1607 RVSGPEGYA
-1621 RESQASAVYRYIKGF
+1621 
-1636 ENGGFGN
+1636 NGGFGN

-1693 NNQIDYDEAFK
+1693 NDQIDSDEAFK
-1704 QQVIASLD
+1704 QRVIASLD

>member
-1 MATEKIQGYEFA
+1 
-13 INMDDGGMTRTLRE
+13 
-27 IKNEANLLKSG
+27 
-38 MQANFAEIRSGEGIM
+38 
-53 AAYAGKVKDAGRAIE
+53 
-68 AQRLVIERLKSEQ
+68 
-81 NGLDQTTQKGREAYV
+81 
-96 KYENQINAAKRSI
+96 
-109 ASLEGQQERAQKS
+109 
-122 LDLQKSGVLQLKDA
+122 

-144 ANYIAKLKAEGKE
+144 DNYIAKLKAEGKE

-173 SLKTLYE
+173 SLKALYE

-187 KMSEDSKATAESY
+187 KMSEDSKVTAESY

-219 ELNSLNSPEQAHLKN
+219 ELNSLNSPEQTHLKN
-234 MENLRGQS
+234 METLRGQS

-282 QLKAESEELNRIKS
+282 QLKAENEELNRIKP

-426 LSVQTG
+426 LSVKTG

-521 KKVTVADLSEMAKQG
+521 KKVTVADLAAMAKAG
-536 KISASDIEKTFNQLG
+536 KISATDIEKTFNSLG

-669 NFFKTVKNLGG
+669 DFFKTVKNLGG

-713 FGAAWWLTSKA
+713 FGAAWWIITKSTRAAGKA
-724 VKETSSVLSTFKKIS
+724 M
-739 DTVSW
+739 
-744 AEKVLGIKQETKA
+744 
-757 LEEQNVV
+757 
-764 LKTNAELGTVSEENI
+764 GTVSSVMSGIKWATEALSIKKNTEYYDENTAAIKRNAQAKKADSEISTSNVGGLLDDVGSTKGVETATRESSELSRVEKYGSKAKGLGKLADMGKFSKLAGGVGLLDVLAASTDLI
-779 GTGYRK
+779 GTTKKTVGSH
-785 VKGRKAGNIGADLS
+785 VGSFVGNLSGAAG
-799 SVSVE
+799 
-804 AENTEKIAK
+804 
-813 SSKWSLLGGTI
+813 
-824 GTRIIN
+824 
-830 GAGLAMT
+830 
-837 AWDAGSSIAKAV
+837 
-849 SSGKAS
+849 
-855 DKYKATGKTA
+855 
-865 GTLIGGGIG
+865 G
-874 AALGSVIPG
+874 AALGTAILPG
-883 AGTAAGAMLGASIG
+883 AGTLVGGMLGAFGG
-897 DGIGGTKTANTI
+897 DKVGKLLGAQIQKGLDDNKPKVHVVQPKAVKINVSTDTKK
-909 VKRISDALKGKTIE
+909 VE
-923 APKIK
+923 
-928 TESTKHSLS
+928 TKLS
-937 DLGKAYSS
+937 G
-945 YYSKKQK
+945 YSKK
-952 QDLNDVN
+952 L
-959 VLHKAGMLT
+959 
-968 DAEYKKQLASIKKND
+968 KNALVV
-983 SETNRFEKMSAS
+983 KMSADPSSYAKTKAQTDKLFGEMGRSVDYYYKDKESKSKKDLDKLVKNGSMTQKEENKILSQQQKS
-995 DRNAIAKYYAQQ
+995 DKKAAASKKATIVLMQKDTQDYYSRVRTIENGGTSKLEKIAQKYGRNSERYEKEKNRELASAHRAYVKQYAADEYKLNSSVSKSVSKGAAQQ
-1007 KASIISKWN
+1007 KSILAKLVSDRGKLN
-1016 ASERK
+1016 SRDLKATQENANKKYNAAVKPARKTRDELEDSASETYKSTKK
-1021 TSSSWDAKIASD
+1021 TADHEYYDLHA
-1033 ERRFG
+1033 
-1038 ANSIIVQKDISK
+1038 ISK
-1050 KKAAIK
+1050 KQH
-1056 AEENKKSA
+1056 
-1064 ALDKLRIK
+1064 D
-1072 SATETT
+1072 
-1078 AQEARLHTTLT
+1078 
-1089 GKIKSAANKQND
+1089 D
-1101 ILRNLA
+1101 I
-1107 KSKGKITREQ
+1107 
-1117 ANDAIS
+1117 
-1123 QSNKEYKKT
+1123 
-1132 VSLAD
+1132 V
-1137 QEYKDRVSAAE
+1137 
-1148 KQHNKVIKA
+1148 
-1157 AERQASEAISQAKS
+1157 
-1171 QYSKTVDAAKNQYS
+1171 
-1185 GNSKYAEKQRV
+1185 
-1196 AIISKA
+1196 SKA
-1202 KDQKQK
+1202 KHQRD
-1208 SIDNA
+1208 
-1213 LEQEN
+1213 E
-1218 KTEQHADRQFR
+1218 
-1229 HTTDDADKQKSQV
+1229 TDDAANDQYKKV
-1242 VKHAKD
+1242 TKHATD
-1248 QNSSVVDQANSQS
+1248 QHKSVTNEIEHQRKEVTKKQQDQQADSIAAATGQSKEVVRHQMRQANS
-1261 KGVLGHAVKQ
+1261 
-1271 ANGSMKAADKQGSGI
+1271 SMKAADKQGSGT
-1286 HSIWVNIT
+1286 HSIWKNIT
-1294 SFFNKLVKGLGVTPF
+1294 SFFNNLVKGFGIKPI
-1309 NVGAYQSGY
+1309 NVGAYPSGY
-1318 NPVSIEAHA
+1318 TPVTMGAYA

-1342 GVEARI
+1342 GVEAKI

-1403 SFLKKIKSGATSIF
+1403 SFLKKIKNGATSIF

-1516 NGGIAGVLGNWI
+1516 NGGIAGVLGNWV

-1547 GQWTFTRETALRSW
+1547 GQWTFTRETALRNW

-1693 NNQIDYDEAFK
+1693 NDQNDSDEAFK
-1704 QQVIASLD
+1704 QRVIASLD

-1717 QGDVKAVVA
+1717 QGDVKAIVA

>member
-27 IKNEANLLKSG
+27 IKNEAKLLKSG
-38 MQANFAEIRSGEGIM
+38 MQANFAEIRSGEGVM

-136 MEAQNKIS
+136 TEIS
-144 ANYIAKLKAEGKE
+144 AKVTDSYVAKLKAEGHE
-157 DEALASQ
+157 
-164 KDSLKDKIK
+164 
-173 SLKTLYE
+173 
-180 SESHQLI
+180 
-187 KMSEDSKATAESY
+187 
-200 QQQKIRVSELTAE
+200 
-213 LAKSKS
+213 
-219 ELNSLNSPEQAHLKN
+219 
-234 MENLRGQS
+234 
-242 KLIEGSMAALVSR
+242 
-255 FKAEGNELEAN
+255 FEAN
-266 KAKSNGLRE
+266 KVKASGLHQSYNE
-275 AYDNLNK
+275 LNK
-282 QLKAESEELNRIKS
+282 QLEAEQSRLNKIAS
-296 VSGESSNAYKQQ
+296 ASGNSSKEFKEQQ
-308 SIRVNELGTKIAQT
+308 IRVNELGTKIAQT
-322 RTKMKELDE
+322 RVKMKELDE

-400 QKMTATWLTLTGTVG
+400 QKMTATWLTLTGAVG

-426 LSVQTG
+426 LSVKTG

-605 KRTDKEFNKVGV
+605 KRTDKEFSKVGV

-713 FGAAWWLTSKA
+713 FGAAWWIITKSTRAAGKA
-724 VKETSSVLSTFKKIS
+724 M
-739 DTVSW
+739 
-744 AEKVLGIKQETKA
+744 
-757 LEEQNVV
+757 
-764 LKTNAELGTVSEENI
+764 GTVSSVMSGIKWATEALSIKKNTEYYDENTAAIKRNAQAKKADSEISTSNVDGLLDDVGSTKGVETATRESSELSRVEKYGSKAKGLGKLADMGKFSKLAGGVGLLDVLTASTDLI
-779 GTGYRK
+779 GTTKKTVGSH
-785 VKGRKAGNIGADLS
+785 VGSFVGNLSGAAG
-799 SVSVE
+799 
-804 AENTEKIAK
+804 
-813 SSKWSLLGGTI
+813 
-824 GTRIIN
+824 
-830 GAGLAMT
+830 
-837 AWDAGSSIAKAV
+837 
-849 SSGKAS
+849 
-855 DKYKATGKTA
+855 
-865 GTLIGGGIG
+865 G
-874 AALGSVIPG
+874 AALGTAILPG
-883 AGTAAGAMLGASIG
+883 AGTLVGGMLGAFGG
-897 DGIGGTKTANTI
+897 DKVGKLLGAKIQKGLDDNKPKVHVVQPKTVKINVSTDTKK
-909 VKRISDALKGKTIE
+909 VE
-923 APKIK
+923 
-928 TESTKHSLS
+928 TKLS
-937 DLGKAYSS
+937 G
-945 YYSKKQK
+945 YSKK
-952 QDLNDVN
+952 L
-959 VLHKAGMLT
+959 
-968 DAEYKKQLASIKKND
+968 KNALVV
-983 SETNRFEKMSAS
+983 KMSADPSSYAKTKAQTDKLFGEMGRSVDSYYKDKESKSKKDLDKLVKNGSMTQKEENKILSQQQKS
-995 DRNAIAKYYAQQ
+995 DKKAAASKKATIVLMQKDTQDYYSRVRTIENGGTSKLEKIAQKYGRNSERYEKEKNRELASAHRAYVKQYAADEYKLNSSVSKSVSKGAAQQ
-1007 KASIISKWN
+1007 KSILSKLVSDRGKLN
-1016 ASERK
+1016 LRDLKATQENANKKYNAAVKPARKTRDELEDSASETYKSTKK
-1021 TSSSWDAKIASD
+1021 TADHEYYDLHA
-1033 ERRFG
+1033 
-1038 ANSIIVQKDISK
+1038 ISK
-1050 KKAAIK
+1050 KQH
-1056 AEENKKSA
+1056 
-1064 ALDKLRIK
+1064 D
-1072 SATETT
+1072 
-1078 AQEARLHTTLT
+1078 
-1089 GKIKSAANKQND
+1089 D
-1101 ILRNLA
+1101 I
-1107 KSKGKITREQ
+1107 
-1117 ANDAIS
+1117 
-1123 QSNKEYKKT
+1123 
-1132 VSLAD
+1132 V
-1137 QEYKDRVSAAE
+1137 
-1148 KQHNKVIKA
+1148 
-1157 AERQASEAISQAKS
+1157 
-1171 QYSKTVDAAKNQYS
+1171 
-1185 GNSKYAEKQRV
+1185 
-1196 AIISKA
+1196 SKA
-1202 KDQKQK
+1202 KHQRD
-1208 SIDNA
+1208 
-1213 LEQEN
+1213 E
-1218 KTEQHADRQFR
+1218 
-1229 HTTDDADKQKSQV
+1229 TDDAANDQYKKV
-1242 VKHAKD
+1242 TKHATD
-1248 QNSSVVDQANSQS
+1248 QHKSVTNEIEHQRKEVTKKQQDQQADSIAAATGQSKEVVRHQMRQANS
-1261 KGVLGHAVKQ
+1261 
-1271 ANGSMKAADKQGSGI
+1271 SMKAADKQGSGT
-1286 HSIWVNIT
+1286 HSIWKNIT
-1294 SFFNKLVKGLGVTPF
+1294 SFFNNLVKGFGIKPI
-1309 NVGAYQSGY
+1309 NVGAYPSGY
-1318 NPVSIEAHA
+1318 TPVTMGAYA

-1342 GVEARI
+1342 GVEAKI

-1516 NGGIAGVLGNWI
+1516 NGGIAGVLGNWV

-1547 GQWTFTRETALRSW
+1547 GQWTFTRETALRNW

-1693 NNQIDYDEAFK
+1693 NDQIDSDEAFK
-1704 QQVIASLD
+1704 QRVIASLD

-1734 KSNTKKTSQYS
+1734 KLNTKKTSQYS

>member
-27 IKNEANLLKSG
+27 IKNEAKLLKSG
-38 MQANFAEIRSGEGIM
+38 MQANFAEIRSGEGVM

-136 MEAQNKIS
+136 TEIS
-144 ANYIAKLKAEGKE
+144 AKVTDSYVAKLKAEGHE
-157 DEALASQ
+157 
-164 KDSLKDKIK
+164 
-173 SLKTLYE
+173 
-180 SESHQLI
+180 
-187 KMSEDSKATAESY
+187 
-200 QQQKIRVSELTAE
+200 
-213 LAKSKS
+213 
-219 ELNSLNSPEQAHLKN
+219 
-234 MENLRGQS
+234 
-242 KLIEGSMAALVSR
+242 
-255 FKAEGNELEAN
+255 FEAN
-266 KAKSNGLRE
+266 KVKASGLHQSYNE
-275 AYDNLNK
+275 LNK
-282 QLKAESEELNRIKS
+282 QLEAEQNRLNKIAS
-296 VSGESSNAYKQQ
+296 ASGNSSKEFKEQQ
-308 SIRVNELGTKIAQT
+308 IRVNELGTKIAQT
-322 RTKMKELDE
+322 RTKIRELDE

-713 FGAAWWLTSKA
+713 FGAAWWIITKSTRAAGKA
-724 VKETSSVLSTFKKIS
+724 M
-739 DTVSW
+739 
-744 AEKVLGIKQETKA
+744 
-757 LEEQNVV
+757 
-764 LKTNAELGTVSEENI
+764 GTVSSVMSGIKWATEALSIKKSTEYYDENTAAIKRNAQAKKADSEISTSNVGGLLDDVGSAKGVETATRESSELSRVEKYGSKAKGLGKLADMGKFSKLAGGVGLLDVLTASTDLI
-779 GTGYRK
+779 GTTKKTVGSH
-785 VKGRKAGNIGADLS
+785 VGSFVGNLSGAAG
-799 SVSVE
+799 
-804 AENTEKIAK
+804 
-813 SSKWSLLGGTI
+813 
-824 GTRIIN
+824 
-830 GAGLAMT
+830 
-837 AWDAGSSIAKAV
+837 
-849 SSGKAS
+849 
-855 DKYKATGKTA
+855 
-865 GTLIGGGIG
+865 G
-874 AALGSVIPG
+874 AALGTAILPG
-883 AGTAAGAMLGASIG
+883 AGTLVGGMLGAFGG
-897 DGIGGTKTANTI
+897 DKVGKLLGAKIQKGLDDNKPKVHVVQPKAVKINVSTDTKK
-909 VKRISDALKGKTIE
+909 VE
-923 APKIK
+923 
-928 TESTKHSLS
+928 TKLS
-937 DLGKAYSS
+937 S
-945 YYSKKQK
+945 YSKKLKNALVVKMSTDPSSYAKTKAQTDKLFGEMGRSVDSYYKDKESKSKKDLDKLVKNGSMTQK
-952 QDLNDVN
+952 EENKILSQQQKSDKKAAASKKATIVLMQKDTQDYYSRVRTIENGGTSKLEKIAQKYGRNSERYEKEKNRELASAHRSYVKQYAAD
-959 VLHKAGMLT
+959 
-968 DAEYKKQLASIKKND
+968 EYKLNSSVSKSVSKGA
-983 SETNRFEKMSAS
+983 
-995 DRNAIAKYYAQQ
+995 AQQ
-1007 KASIISKWN
+1007 KSILSKLVSDRGKLN
-1016 ASERK
+1016 SRDLKATQENANKKYNAAVKPARKTRDELEDSASETYKSTKK
-1021 TSSSWDAKIASD
+1021 TADHEYYDLHA
-1033 ERRFG
+1033 
-1038 ANSIIVQKDISK
+1038 ISK
-1050 KKAAIK
+1050 KQH
-1056 AEENKKSA
+1056 
-1064 ALDKLRIK
+1064 D
-1072 SATETT
+1072 
-1078 AQEARLHTTLT
+1078 
-1089 GKIKSAANKQND
+1089 D
-1101 ILRNLA
+1101 I
-1107 KSKGKITREQ
+1107 
-1117 ANDAIS
+1117 
-1123 QSNKEYKKT
+1123 
-1132 VSLAD
+1132 V
-1137 QEYKDRVSAAE
+1137 
-1148 KQHNKVIKA
+1148 
-1157 AERQASEAISQAKS
+1157 
-1171 QYSKTVDAAKNQYS
+1171 
-1185 GNSKYAEKQRV
+1185 
-1196 AIISKA
+1196 SKA
-1202 KDQKQK
+1202 KHQRD
-1208 SIDNA
+1208 
-1213 LEQEN
+1213 E
-1218 KTEQHADRQFR
+1218 
-1229 HTTDDADKQKSQV
+1229 TDDAANDQYKKV
-1242 VKHAKD
+1242 TKHATD
-1248 QNSSVVDQANSQS
+1248 QHKSVTNEIEHQRKKVTKKQQDQQADSIAAATGQSKEVVRHQMRQANS
-1261 KGVLGHAVKQ
+1261 
-1271 ANGSMKAADKQGSGI
+1271 SMNAADKQGSGT
-1286 HSIWVNIT
+1286 HSIWKNIT
-1294 SFFNKLVKGLGVTPF
+1294 SFFNNLVKGFGIKPI
-1309 NVGAYQSGY
+1309 NVGAYPSGY
-1318 NPVSIEAHA
+1318 TPVSMGAYA

-1342 GVEARI
+1342 GVEAKI

-1382 LFNGGLG
+1382 LFSGGLG

-1403 SFLKKIKSGATSIF
+1403 SFLKKIKNGATSIF
-1417 DSVSDKAMD
+1417 DNVSDKAMD

-1453 VGSIGHDLGKGLV
+1453 VGSIGHDLGKGIV

-1516 NGGIAGVLGNWI
+1516 NGGIAGVLGNWV

-1684 DGANVINTG
+1684 DGTNVMNTG

-1704 QQVIASLD
+1704 QRVIASLD

-1734 KSNTKKTSQYS
+1734 KSNAKKTSQYS

>member
-27 IKNEANLLKSG
+27 IKNEAKLLKSG
-38 MQANFAEIRSGEGIM
+38 MQANFAEIRSGEGVM

-136 MEAQNKIS
+136 TEIS
-144 ANYIAKLKAEGKE
+144 AKVTDSYVAKLKAEGHE
-157 DEALASQ
+157 
-164 KDSLKDKIK
+164 
-173 SLKTLYE
+173 
-180 SESHQLI
+180 
-187 KMSEDSKATAESY
+187 
-200 QQQKIRVSELTAE
+200 
-213 LAKSKS
+213 
-219 ELNSLNSPEQAHLKN
+219 
-234 MENLRGQS
+234 
-242 KLIEGSMAALVSR
+242 
-255 FKAEGNELEAN
+255 FEAN
-266 KAKSNGLRE
+266 KVKASGLHQSYNE
-275 AYDNLNK
+275 LNK
-282 QLKAESEELNRIKS
+282 QLEAEQSRLDKIAS
-296 VSGESSNAYKQQ
+296 ASGNSSKEFKEQQ
-308 SIRVNELGTKIAQT
+308 IRVNELGTKIAQT

-426 LSVQTG
+426 LSVKTG

-605 KRTDKEFNKVGV
+605 KRTDKEFSKVGV

-757 LEEQNVV
+757 LEEQNAV
-764 LKTNAELGTVSEENI
+764 LKTNAELSTASEENI
-779 GTGYRK
+779 GTGYRR

-799 SVSVE
+799 SISVE

-849 SSGKAS
+849 SSGRAS

-897 DGIGGTKTANTI
+897 DGVGGTKTANTI
-909 VKRISDALKGKTIE
+909 VKRISDALKGKSIE
-923 APKIK
+923 TPKIK
-928 TESTKHSLS
+928 TESTKRSLS

-968 DAEYKKQLASIKKND
+968 DTEYKKQLASIKKND

-1007 KASIISKWN
+1007 KAGIISKWN

-1021 TSSSWDAKIASD
+1021 TNSSWDAKIASD

-1038 ANSIIVQKDISK
+1038 ANSIIVQKDMSK

-1148 KQHNKVIKA
+1148 KQHNKVVKA

-1185 GNSKYAEKQRV
+1185 GNSKYAEKQRA
-1196 AIISKA
+1196 AIINKA

-1208 SIDNA
+1208 TIDNA

-1218 KTEQHADRQFR
+1218 KTEQHADRQYK
-1229 HTTDDADKQKSQV
+1229 HTTDDADKQRSQV

-1286 HSIWVNIT
+1286 HSIWKNIT
-1294 SFFNKLVKGLGVTPF
+1294 SFFSNLVKGFGIKPI
-1309 NVGAYQSGY
+1309 NVGAYPSGY
-1318 NPVSIEAHA
+1318 NPVTMGAYA

-1342 GVEARI
+1342 GVEAKI

-1453 VGSIGHDLGKGLV
+1453 VGSIGHNLGKGLV

-1505 RAFKHGYPASN
+1505 RAFKHGYPAAN
-1516 NGGIAGVLGNWI
+1516 NGGIAGVLGNWV

-1693 NNQIDYDEAFK
+1693 NDQTDSDEAFK
-1704 QQVIASLD
+1704 QRVIASLD

>member
-27 IKNEANLLKSG
+27 IKNEAKLLKSG
-38 MQANFAEIRSGEGIM
+38 MQANFAEIRSGEGVM
-53 AAYAGKVKDAGRAIE
+53 AAYAGKVKDAGQAIE

-173 SLKTLYE
+173 SLKALYE

-187 KMSEDSKATAESY
+187 KMSEDSKVTAESY

-219 ELNSLNSPEQAHLKN
+219 ELNSLNSPEQTHLKN
-234 MENLRGQS
+234 MESLRGQS

-282 QLKAESEELNRIKS
+282 QLKAENEELNRIKS

-400 QKMTATWLTLTGTVG
+400 QKMAATWLTLTGTVG

-426 LSVQTG
+426 LSVKTG

-713 FGAAWWLTSKA
+713 FGAAWWIITKSTRAAGKA
-724 VKETSSVLSTFKKIS
+724 M
-739 DTVSW
+739 
-744 AEKVLGIKQETKA
+744 
-757 LEEQNVV
+757 
-764 LKTNAELGTVSEENI
+764 GTVSSVMSGIKWATEALSIKKNTEYYDENTAAIKRNAQAKKADSEISTSNVGGLLDDVGSAKGVETATRESSELSRVEKYGSKAKGLGKLADMGKFSKLAGGVGLLDVLTASTDLI
-779 GTGYRK
+779 GTTKKTVGSH
-785 VKGRKAGNIGADLS
+785 VGSFVGNLSGAAG
-799 SVSVE
+799 
-804 AENTEKIAK
+804 
-813 SSKWSLLGGTI
+813 
-824 GTRIIN
+824 
-830 GAGLAMT
+830 
-837 AWDAGSSIAKAV
+837 
-849 SSGKAS
+849 
-855 DKYKATGKTA
+855 
-865 GTLIGGGIG
+865 G
-874 AALGSVIPG
+874 AALGTAILPG
-883 AGTAAGAMLGASIG
+883 AGTLVGGMLGAFGG
-897 DGIGGTKTANTI
+897 DKVGKLLGAKIQKGLDDNKPKVHVVQPKAVKINVSMDTKK
-909 VKRISDALKGKTIE
+909 VE
-923 APKIK
+923 
-928 TESTKHSLS
+928 TKLS
-937 DLGKAYSS
+937 G
-945 YYSKKQK
+945 YSKK
-952 QDLNDVN
+952 L
-959 VLHKAGMLT
+959 
-968 DAEYKKQLASIKKND
+968 KNALVV
-983 SETNRFEKMSAS
+983 KMSADPSSYAKTKAQTDKLFGEMGRSVDSYYKDKESKSKKDLDKLVKNGSMTQKEENKILSQQQKS
-995 DRNAIAKYYAQQ
+995 DKKAAASKKATIVLMQKDTQDYYSRVRTIENGGTSKLEKIAQKYGRNSERYEKEKNRELASAHRSYVKQYAADEYKLNSSVSKSVSKGAAQQ
-1007 KASIISKWN
+1007 KSILSKLVSDRGKLN
-1016 ASERK
+1016 SRDLKATQENANKKYNAAVKPARKTRDELEDSASETYKSTKK
-1021 TSSSWDAKIASD
+1021 TADHEYYDLHA
-1033 ERRFG
+1033 
-1038 ANSIIVQKDISK
+1038 ISK
-1050 KKAAIK
+1050 KQH
-1056 AEENKKSA
+1056 
-1064 ALDKLRIK
+1064 D
-1072 SATETT
+1072 
-1078 AQEARLHTTLT
+1078 
-1089 GKIKSAANKQND
+1089 D
-1101 ILRNLA
+1101 I
-1107 KSKGKITREQ
+1107 
-1117 ANDAIS
+1117 
-1123 QSNKEYKKT
+1123 
-1132 VSLAD
+1132 V
-1137 QEYKDRVSAAE
+1137 
-1148 KQHNKVIKA
+1148 
-1157 AERQASEAISQAKS
+1157 
-1171 QYSKTVDAAKNQYS
+1171 
-1185 GNSKYAEKQRV
+1185 
-1196 AIISKA
+1196 SKA
-1202 KDQKQK
+1202 KHQRD
-1208 SIDNA
+1208 
-1213 LEQEN
+1213 E
-1218 KTEQHADRQFR
+1218 
-1229 HTTDDADKQKSQV
+1229 TDDAANDQYKKV
-1242 VKHAKD
+1242 TKHATD
-1248 QNSSVVDQANSQS
+1248 QHKSVTNEIEHQRKEVTKKQQDQQADSIAAATGQSKEVVRHQMRQANS
-1261 KGVLGHAVKQ
+1261 
-1271 ANGSMKAADKQGSGI
+1271 SMNAADKQGSGT
-1286 HSIWVNIT
+1286 HSIWKNIT
-1294 SFFNKLVKGLGVTPF
+1294 SFFNNLVKGFGIKPI
-1309 NVGAYQSGY
+1309 NVGAYPSGY
-1318 NPVSIEAHA
+1318 TPVSMGAYA

-1342 GVEARI
+1342 GVEAKI

-1382 LFNGGLG
+1382 LFSGGLG

-1403 SFLKKIKSGATSIF
+1403 SFLKKIKNGATSIF
-1417 DSVSDKAMD
+1417 DNVSDKAMD

-1453 VGSIGHDLGKGLV
+1453 VGSIGHDLGKGIV

-1516 NGGIAGVLGNWI
+1516 NGGIAGVLGNWV

-1684 DGANVINTG
+1684 DGTNVMNTG

-1704 QQVIASLD
+1704 QRVIASLD

-1734 KSNTKKTSQYS
+1734 KSNAKKTSQYS

>member
-27 IKNEANLLKSG
+27 IKNEAKLLKSG

-136 MEAQNKIS
+136 TEIS
-144 ANYIAKLKAEGKE
+144 AKVTDSYVAKLKAEGHE
-157 DEALASQ
+157 
-164 KDSLKDKIK
+164 
-173 SLKTLYE
+173 
-180 SESHQLI
+180 
-187 KMSEDSKATAESY
+187 
-200 QQQKIRVSELTAE
+200 
-213 LAKSKS
+213 
-219 ELNSLNSPEQAHLKN
+219 
-234 MENLRGQS
+234 
-242 KLIEGSMAALVSR
+242 
-255 FKAEGNELEAN
+255 FEAN
-266 KAKSNGLRE
+266 KVKASGLHQSYNE
-275 AYDNLNK
+275 LNK
-282 QLKAESEELNRIKS
+282 QLEAEQSRLNKIAS
-296 VSGESSNAYKQQ
+296 ASGNSSKEFKEQQ
-308 SIRVNELGTKIAQT
+308 IRVNELGTKIAQT
-322 RTKMKELDE
+322 RVKMKELDE

-605 KRTDKEFNKVGV
+605 KRTDKEFDKVGV

-669 NFFKTVKNLGG
+669 DFFKTVKNLGG

-757 LEEQNVV
+757 LEEQNAV
-764 LKTNAELGTVSEENI
+764 LKTNAELSTASEENI
-779 GTGYRK
+779 GTGYRR

-799 SVSVE
+799 SISVE

-897 DGIGGTKTANTI
+897 DGVGGTKTANTI

-937 DLGKAYSS
+937 DLSKAYSS

-1021 TSSSWDAKIASD
+1021 ISSSWDAKIASD

-1132 VSLAD
+1132 VSLAN
-1137 QEYKDRVSAAE
+1137 QEYKDRVSVAE

-1185 GNSKYAEKQRV
+1185 GNSKYAEKQRA

-1218 KTEQHADRQFR
+1218 KTEQHADRQYK
-1229 HTTDDADKQKSQV
+1229 HTTDDADKQRSQV

-1248 QNSSVVDQANSQS
+1248 QNSSVVDQAKSQS

-1286 HSIWVNIT
+1286 HSIWKNIT
-1294 SFFNKLVKGLGVTPF
+1294 SFFSNLVKGFGIKPI
-1309 NVGAYQSGY
+1309 NVGAYPSGY
-1318 NPVSIEAHA
+1318 TPVTMGAYA

-1342 GVEARI
+1342 GVEAKI

-1516 NGGIAGVLGNWI
+1516 NGGIAGVLGNWV
-1528 IESNLTPTAI
+1528 IESNLTPNAI

-1547 GQWTFTRETALRSW
+1547 GQWTFTRETALRNW

-1693 NNQIDYDEAFK
+1693 NDQIDSDEAFK
-1704 QQVIASLD
+1704 QRVIASLD

>member
-27 IKNEANLLKSG
+27 IKNEAKLLKSG

-173 SLKTLYE
+173 SLKALYE

-187 KMSEDSKATAESY
+187 KMSEDSKVTAESY

-282 QLKAESEELNRIKS
+282 QLKAENEELNRIKS

-322 RTKMKELDE
+322 RTKMKKLDE

-426 LSVQTG
+426 LSVKTG

-521 KKVTVADLSEMAKQG
+521 KKVTVADLAAMAKAG
-536 KISASDIEKTFNQLG
+536 KISATDIEKTFNSLG

-690 KITNALLKP
+690 KITNAILKP

-757 LEEQNVV
+757 LEEQNAV
-764 LKTNAELGTVSEENI
+764 LKTNAELSTASEENI
-779 GTGYRK
+779 GTGYRR
-785 VKGRKAGNIGADLS
+785 VKGRKAGNTGADLS
-799 SVSVE
+799 SISVE

-897 DGIGGTKTANTI
+897 DGVGGTKTANTI
-909 VKRISDALKGKTIE
+909 VKRISDALKGKSIE

-928 TESTKHSLS
+928 TESTKRSLS

-1016 ASERK
+1016 ARERK

-1033 ERRFG
+1033 ERQFG
-1038 ANSIIVQKDISK
+1038 ANSIIVQKDMSK
-1050 KKAAIK
+1050 KKAAIQ

-1132 VSLAD
+1132 VSLAN

-1185 GNSKYAEKQRV
+1185 GNSKYAEKQRA

-1218 KTEQHADRQFR
+1218 KTEQHADRQYK
-1229 HTTDDADKQKSQV
+1229 HTTDDADKQRSQV

-1248 QNSSVVDQANSQS
+1248 QNSSVVDQAKSQS

-1286 HSIWVNIT
+1286 HSIWKNIT
-1294 SFFNKLVKGLGVTPF
+1294 SFFSNLVKGFGIKPI
-1309 NVGAYQSGY
+1309 NVGAYPSGY
-1318 NPVSIEAHA
+1318 TPVTMGAYA
-1327 SGGIVGTARALVGEG
+1327 SGGIVDTARALVGEG
-1342 GVEARI
+1342 GVEAKI

-1389 HTLPGYAKGTIDIA
+1389 HTLPGYAKGTVDIA

-1466 DRALKGFA
+1466 DRALKEFA

-1483 FGGGVGN
+1483 FGGAGGSVGN
-1490 IKLSGSVA
+1490 PAGSSVSRWKPYVVRALKANGFGATA
-1498 SRARELA
+1498 SQVSAWMRVIARESNGNP
-1505 RAFKHGYPASN
+1505 RA
-1516 NGGIAGVLGNWI
+1516 I
-1528 IESNLTPTAI
+1528 NL
-1538 DPLDHGTGL
+1538 
-1547 GQWTFTRETALRSW
+1547 
-1561 LRKHGYAWDSAAGQ
+1561 WDSNAKKGIPSMGLVQ
-1575 INYALNEP
+1575 TI
-1583 GESSLLKSVLRMTNP
+1583 RP
-1598 TEAAYKFFA
+1598 TFEAYKFSGHGQIYNGYDDLLAGINYMKHIYGKGDSAFA
-1607 TWESGGAMNGTGGL
+1607 RVSGPEGYA
-1621 RESQASAVYRYIKGF
+1621 
-1636 ENGGFGN
+1636 NGGFGN

-1693 NNQIDYDEAFK
+1693 NDQIDSDEAFK
-1704 QQVIASLD
+1704 QRVIASLD

>member
-27 IKNEANLLKSG
+27 IKNEAKLLKSG

-53 AAYAGKVKDAGRAIE
+53 AAYAGKVKEAGRAIE

-96 KYENQINAAKRSI
+96 KYENQINTAKRSI

-136 MEAQNKIS
+136 TEIS
-144 ANYIAKLKAEGKE
+144 AKVTDSYVAKLKAEGHE
-157 DEALASQ
+157 
-164 KDSLKDKIK
+164 
-173 SLKTLYE
+173 
-180 SESHQLI
+180 
-187 KMSEDSKATAESY
+187 
-200 QQQKIRVSELTAE
+200 
-213 LAKSKS
+213 
-219 ELNSLNSPEQAHLKN
+219 
-234 MENLRGQS
+234 
-242 KLIEGSMAALVSR
+242 
-255 FKAEGNELEAN
+255 FEAN
-266 KAKSNGLRE
+266 KVKASGLHQSYNE
-275 AYDNLNK
+275 LNK
-282 QLKAESEELNRIKS
+282 QLDAEQSRLNKIAS
-296 VSGESSNAYKQQ
+296 ASGNSSKEFKEQQ
-308 SIRVNELGTKIAQT
+308 IRVNELGTKIAQT
-322 RTKMKELDE
+322 RVKMKELDE

-426 LSVQTG
+426 LSVRTG

-757 LEEQNVV
+757 LEEQNAV
-764 LKTNAELGTVSEENI
+764 LKTNAELSMTSEENI
-779 GTGYRK
+779 GTGYRR
-785 VKGRKAGNIGADLS
+785 VKGRKDGNIGADLS
-799 SVSVE
+799 SISVE

-897 DGIGGTKTANTI
+897 DGVGGTKTANTI

-1038 ANSIIVQKDISK
+1038 DNSIIVQKDMSK

-1185 GNSKYAEKQRV
+1185 GNSKYAEKQRA

-1218 KTEQHADRQFR
+1218 KTEQHADRQYK
-1229 HTTDDADKQKSQV
+1229 HTTDDADKQRSQV

-1286 HSIWVNIT
+1286 HSIWKNIT
-1294 SFFNKLVKGLGVTPF
+1294 SFFSNLVKGFGIKPI

-1342 GVEARI
+1342 GVEAKI

-1483 FGGGVGN
+1483 FGGGVVN

-1516 NGGIAGVLGNWI
+1516 NGGIAGVLGNWV

-1693 NNQIDYDEAFK
+1693 NDQIDSDEAFK
-1704 QQVIASLD
+1704 QRVIASLD

>member
-27 IKNEANLLKSG
+27 IKNEAKLLKSG

-136 MEAQNKIS
+136 TEIS
-144 ANYIAKLKAEGKE
+144 AKVTDSYVAKLKAEGHE
-157 DEALASQ
+157 
-164 KDSLKDKIK
+164 
-173 SLKTLYE
+173 
-180 SESHQLI
+180 
-187 KMSEDSKATAESY
+187 
-200 QQQKIRVSELTAE
+200 
-213 LAKSKS
+213 
-219 ELNSLNSPEQAHLKN
+219 
-234 MENLRGQS
+234 
-242 KLIEGSMAALVSR
+242 
-255 FKAEGNELEAN
+255 FEAN
-266 KAKSNGLRE
+266 KVKASGLHQSYNE
-275 AYDNLNK
+275 LNK
-282 QLKAESEELNRIKS
+282 QLEAEQSILNKIAS
-296 VSGESSNAYKQQ
+296 ASGNSSKEFKEQQ
-308 SIRVNELGTKIAQT
+308 IRVNELGTKIAQT

-605 KRTDKEFNKVGV
+605 KRTDKEFSKVGV

-713 FGAAWWLTSKA
+713 FGAAWWIITKLTRAAGKA
-724 VKETSSVLSTFKKIS
+724 M
-739 DTVSW
+739 
-744 AEKVLGIKQETKA
+744 
-757 LEEQNVV
+757 
-764 LKTNAELGTVSEENI
+764 GTVSSVMSGIKWATEALSIKKNTEYYDENTAAIKRNAQAKKADSEISTSNVDGLLDDVGSTKGVETATRESSELSRVEKYGSKAKGLGKLADMGKFSKLAGGVGLLDVLTASTDLI
-779 GTGYRK
+779 GTTKKTVGSH
-785 VKGRKAGNIGADLS
+785 VGSFVGNLSGAAG
-799 SVSVE
+799 
-804 AENTEKIAK
+804 
-813 SSKWSLLGGTI
+813 
-824 GTRIIN
+824 
-830 GAGLAMT
+830 
-837 AWDAGSSIAKAV
+837 
-849 SSGKAS
+849 
-855 DKYKATGKTA
+855 
-865 GTLIGGGIG
+865 G
-874 AALGSVIPG
+874 AALGTAILPG
-883 AGTAAGAMLGASIG
+883 AGTLVGGMLGAFGG
-897 DGIGGTKTANTI
+897 DKVGKLLGAKIQKGLDDNKPKVHVVQPTTVKINVSTDTKK
-909 VKRISDALKGKTIE
+909 VE
-923 APKIK
+923 
-928 TESTKHSLS
+928 TKLS
-937 DLGKAYSS
+937 G
-945 YYSKKQK
+945 YSKK
-952 QDLNDVN
+952 L
-959 VLHKAGMLT
+959 
-968 DAEYKKQLASIKKND
+968 KNALVV
-983 SETNRFEKMSAS
+983 KMSADPSSYAKTKAQTDKLFGEMGRSVDSYYKDKESKSKKDLDKLVKNGSMTQKEENKILSQQQKS
-995 DRNAIAKYYAQQ
+995 DKKAAASKKATIVLMQKDTQDYYSRVRTIENGGTSKLEKIAQKYGRNSERYEKEKNRELASAHRAYVKQYAADEYKLNSSVSKSVSKGAAQQ
-1007 KASIISKWN
+1007 KSILSKLVSDRGKLN
-1016 ASERK
+1016 LRDLKATQENANKKYNAAVKPARKTRDELEDSASETYKSTKK
-1021 TSSSWDAKIASD
+1021 TADHEYYDLHA
-1033 ERRFG
+1033 
-1038 ANSIIVQKDISK
+1038 ISK
-1050 KKAAIK
+1050 KQH
-1056 AEENKKSA
+1056 
-1064 ALDKLRIK
+1064 D
-1072 SATETT
+1072 
-1078 AQEARLHTTLT
+1078 
-1089 GKIKSAANKQND
+1089 D
-1101 ILRNLA
+1101 I
-1107 KSKGKITREQ
+1107 
-1117 ANDAIS
+1117 
-1123 QSNKEYKKT
+1123 
-1132 VSLAD
+1132 V
-1137 QEYKDRVSAAE
+1137 
-1148 KQHNKVIKA
+1148 
-1157 AERQASEAISQAKS
+1157 
-1171 QYSKTVDAAKNQYS
+1171 
-1185 GNSKYAEKQRV
+1185 
-1196 AIISKA
+1196 SKA
-1202 KDQKQK
+1202 KHQRD
-1208 SIDNA
+1208 
-1213 LEQEN
+1213 E
-1218 KTEQHADRQFR
+1218 
-1229 HTTDDADKQKSQV
+1229 TDDAANDQYKKV
-1242 VKHAKD
+1242 TKHATD
-1248 QNSSVVDQANSQS
+1248 QHKSVTNEIEHQRKEVTKKQQDQQADSIAAATGQSKEVVRHQMRQANS
-1261 KGVLGHAVKQ
+1261 
-1271 ANGSMKAADKQGSGI
+1271 SMKAADKQGSGT
-1286 HSIWVNIT
+1286 HSIWKNIT
-1294 SFFNKLVKGLGVTPF
+1294 SFFNNLVKGFGIKPI
-1309 NVGAYQSGY
+1309 NVGAYPSGY
-1318 NPVSIEAHA
+1318 TPVTMGAYA

-1342 GVEARI
+1342 GVEAKI

-1516 NGGIAGVLGNWI
+1516 NGGIAGVLGNWV

-1547 GQWTFTRETALRSW
+1547 GQWTFTRETALRNW

-1693 NNQIDYDEAFK
+1693 NDQIDSDEAFK
-1704 QQVIASLD
+1704 QRVIASLD

-1726 NSDVVNAV
+1726 NSDVFNAV
-1734 KSNTKKTSQYS
+1734 KLNTKKTSQYS

>member
-27 IKNEANLLKSG
+27 IKNEAKLLKSG

-173 SLKTLYE
+173 SLKALYE

-219 ELNSLNSPEQAHLKN
+219 ELNSLNSPEQTHLKN

-266 KAKSNGLRE
+266 RAKSNGLRE

-521 KKVTVADLSEMAKQG
+521 KRVTVADLSEMAKQG

-704 GGHTETIAK
+704 GGHTEAIAK

-764 LKTNAELGTVSEENI
+764 LKTNAELSTASEENI
-779 GTGYRK
+779 GTGYRR
-785 VKGRKAGNIGADLS
+785 VKGRKAGDVGADLS
-799 SVSVE
+799 SISVE

-849 SSGKAS
+849 RSGKAS

-897 DGIGGTKTANTI
+897 DGVGSTKTANTI

-1038 ANSIIVQKDISK
+1038 ANSIIVQKDMSK

-1148 KQHNKVIKA
+1148 KQHNKVVKA

-1185 GNSKYAEKQRV
+1185 GNSKYAEKQRA

-1218 KTEQHADRQFR
+1218 KTEQHADRQYK
-1229 HTTDDADKQKSQV
+1229 HTTDDADKQRSQV
-1242 VKHAKD
+1242 AKHAKD

-1286 HSIWVNIT
+1286 HSIWKNIT
-1294 SFFNKLVKGLGVTPF
+1294 SFFSNLVKGFGIKPI
-1309 NVGAYQSGY
+1309 NVGAYPSGY
-1318 NPVSIEAHA
+1318 TPVTMGAYA
-1327 SGGIVGTARALVGEG
+1327 SGGIVGTARALIGEG
-1342 GVEARI
+1342 GVEAKI

-1516 NGGIAGVLGNWI
+1516 NGGIAGVLGNWV

-1684 DGANVINTG
+1684 DGANVIDTDND
-1693 NNQIDYDEAFK
+1693 QIDSDEAFK
-1704 QQVIASLD
+1704 QRVIASLD

>member
-27 IKNEANLLKSG
+27 IKNEAKLLKSG
-38 MQANFAEIRSGEGIM
+38 MQANFAEIRSGEGVM

-144 ANYIAKLKAEGKE
+144 ANYIAKLKSEGKE
-157 DEALASQ
+157 DEALANQ

-173 SLKTLYE
+173 SLKALYE

-187 KMSEDSKATAESY
+187 KMSEDSKVTAESY

-219 ELNSLNSPEQAHLKN
+219 ELNSLNSPEQTHLKN

-282 QLKAESEELNRIKS
+282 QLKAENEELNRIKS
-296 VSGESSNAYKQQ
+296 VSGENSNAYKQQ

-344 ISQLNRVNEHADK
+344 INQLNRVNEHADK
-357 ANHLFGKILGA
+357 ANHLFGTILGA

-605 KRTDKEFNKVGV
+605 KRTDKEFSKVGV

-757 LEEQNVV
+757 LEEQNAV
-764 LKTNAELGTVSEENI
+764 LKTNAELSTASEENI
-779 GTGYRK
+779 GTGYRR
-785 VKGRKAGNIGADLS
+785 VKGRKAGNTGADLS
-799 SVSVE
+799 SISVE

-897 DGIGGTKTANTI
+897 DGVGGTKTANTI
-909 VKRISDALKGKTIE
+909 VKRISDALKGKSIE

-937 DLGKAYSS
+937 DLSKAYSS

-1016 ASERK
+1016 A
-1021 TSSSWDAKIASD
+1021 
-1033 ERRFG
+1033 
-1038 ANSIIVQKDISK
+1038 
-1050 KKAAIK
+1050 
-1056 AEENKKSA
+1056 
-1064 ALDKLRIK
+1064 
-1072 SATETT
+1072 
-1078 AQEARLHTTLT
+1078 
-1089 GKIKSAANKQND
+1089 
-1101 ILRNLA
+1101 
-1107 KSKGKITREQ
+1107 
-1117 ANDAIS
+1117 
-1123 QSNKEYKKT
+1123 
-1132 VSLAD
+1132 
-1137 QEYKDRVSAAE
+1137 
-1148 KQHNKVIKA
+1148 
-1157 AERQASEAISQAKS
+1157 
-1171 QYSKTVDAAKNQYS
+1171 
-1185 GNSKYAEKQRV
+1185 
-1196 AIISKA
+1196 
-1202 KDQKQK
+1202 
-1208 SIDNA
+1208 
-1213 LEQEN
+1213 
-1218 KTEQHADRQFR
+1218 
-1229 HTTDDADKQKSQV
+1229 
-1242 VKHAKD
+1242 
-1248 QNSSVVDQANSQS
+1248 
-1261 KGVLGHAVKQ
+1261 
-1271 ANGSMKAADKQGSGI
+1271 
-1286 HSIWVNIT
+1286 
-1294 SFFNKLVKGLGVTPF
+1294 
-1309 NVGAYQSGY
+1309 
-1318 NPVSIEAHA
+1318 
-1327 SGGIVGTARALVGEG
+1327 
-1342 GVEARI
+1342 
-1348 DRDNGKVSFLGM
+1348 
-1360 NGAEVV
+1360 
-1366 NVKPGDQILNA
+1366 
-1377 GDTAK
+1377 
-1382 LFNGGLG
+1382 
-1389 HTLPGYAKGTIDIA
+1389 
-1403 SFLKKIKSGATSIF
+1403 
-1417 DSVSDKAMD
+1417 
-1426 ALSKITHPLKTLK
+1426 
-1439 SMALKTFDP
+1439 
-1448 TKTPG
+1448 
-1453 VGSIGHDLGKGLV
+1453 
-1466 DRALKGFA
+1466 
-1474 KAISDLADN
+1474 
-1483 FGGGVGN
+1483 
-1490 IKLSGSVA
+1490 
-1498 SRARELA
+1498 
-1505 RAFKHGYPASN
+1505 
-1516 NGGIAGVLGNWI
+1516 
-1528 IESNLTPTAI
+1528 
-1538 DPLDHGTGL
+1538 
-1547 GQWTFTRETALRSW
+1547 RET
-1561 LRKHGYAWDSAAGQ
+1561 
-1575 INYALNEP
+1575 N
-1583 GESSLLKSVLRMTNP
+1583 
-1598 TEAAYKFFA
+1598 
-1607 TWESGGAMNGTGGL
+1607 
-1621 RESQASAVYRYIKGF
+1621 
-1636 ENGGFGN
+1636 
-1643 KAGVYKLF
+1643 
-1651 EGNLPEA
+1651 
-1658 IVPMDLSKRSRAY
+1658 
-1671 QIMQQIMAKFGAQ
+1671 
-1684 DGANVINTG
+1684 
-1693 NNQIDYDEAFK
+1693 
-1704 QQVIASLD
+1704 
-1712 ALVTG
+1712 
-1717 QGDVKAVVA
+1717 
-1726 NSDVVNAV
+1726 
-1734 KSNTKKTSQYS
+1734 
-1745 QMMGY
+1745 

>member
-27 IKNEANLLKSG
+27 IKNEAKLLKSG
-38 MQANFAEIRSGEGIM
+38 MQANFAEIRSGEGVM

-136 MEAQNKIS
+136 TEIS
-144 ANYIAKLKAEGKE
+144 AKVTDSYVAKLKAEGHE
-157 DEALASQ
+157 
-164 KDSLKDKIK
+164 
-173 SLKTLYE
+173 
-180 SESHQLI
+180 
-187 KMSEDSKATAESY
+187 
-200 QQQKIRVSELTAE
+200 
-213 LAKSKS
+213 
-219 ELNSLNSPEQAHLKN
+219 
-234 MENLRGQS
+234 
-242 KLIEGSMAALVSR
+242 
-255 FKAEGNELEAN
+255 FEAN
-266 KAKSNGLRE
+266 KVKASGLHQ
-275 AYDNLNK
+275 AYNELNK
-282 QLKAESEELNRIKS
+282 QLEAEQSRLDKIANA
-296 VSGESSNAYKQQ
+296 SGNSSKEFKEQQ
-308 SIRVNELGTKIAQT
+308 IRVNQLGTKIAQT

-400 QKMTATWLTLTGTVG
+400 QKMTATWLTLTGTIG

-426 LSVQTG
+426 LSVKTG

-713 FGAAWWLTSKA
+713 FGAAWWIITKSTRAAGKA
-724 VKETSSVLSTFKKIS
+724 M
-739 DTVSW
+739 
-744 AEKVLGIKQETKA
+744 
-757 LEEQNVV
+757 
-764 LKTNAELGTVSEENI
+764 GTVSSVMSGIKWATEALSINKNTEYYDENTAAIKRNAQAKKADSEISTSNVGGLLDDVGSAKGVETATKESSELSRVEKYSSKAKGLGKLADMGKFSKLAGGVGLLDVLTASTDLI
-779 GTGYRK
+779 GTTKKTVGSH
-785 VKGRKAGNIGADLS
+785 VGSFVGNLSGAAG
-799 SVSVE
+799 
-804 AENTEKIAK
+804 
-813 SSKWSLLGGTI
+813 
-824 GTRIIN
+824 
-830 GAGLAMT
+830 
-837 AWDAGSSIAKAV
+837 
-849 SSGKAS
+849 
-855 DKYKATGKTA
+855 
-865 GTLIGGGIG
+865 G
-874 AALGSVIPG
+874 AALGTAILPG
-883 AGTAAGAMLGASIG
+883 AGTLVGGMLGAFGG
-897 DGIGGTKTANTI
+897 DKVGKLLGAKIQKGLDANKPKVHVVQPKAVKINVSTDTKKVETKLSGYSKKLKNALVVKMSADPSSYAKTKAQTDKLFGEMGRSVDSYYKDKESKSKKDLDKLVKNGSMTQKEENKILSQQQKSDKKAAAAKKATI
-909 VKRISDALKGKTIE
+909 VLMQKDTQDYYSRVKTIE
-923 APKIK
+923 NGGTSKLEKIAQKYGRNSERYEKEKNRELASAHRSYVKQYAADEYKLNSSVSKSVSKGAAQQKSILSKLVSDRGKLNSRDLKATQENANKKYNAAVKPARK
-928 TESTKHSLS
+928 TRDELEDSASETYKSTKKTADHEYY
-937 DLGKAYSS
+937 DLHAI
-945 YYSKKQK
+945 SKKQH
-952 QDLNDVN
+952 DD
-959 VLHKAGMLT
+959 
-968 DAEYKKQLASIKKND
+968 
-983 SETNRFEKMSAS
+983 
-995 DRNAIAKYYAQQ
+995 
-1007 KASIISKWN
+1007 
-1016 ASERK
+1016 
-1021 TSSSWDAKIASD
+1021 
-1033 ERRFG
+1033 
-1038 ANSIIVQKDISK
+1038 IV
-1050 KKAAIK
+1050 
-1056 AEENKKSA
+1056 
-1064 ALDKLRIK
+1064 
-1072 SATETT
+1072 
-1078 AQEARLHTTLT
+1078 
-1089 GKIKSAANKQND
+1089 
-1101 ILRNLA
+1101 
-1107 KSKGKITREQ
+1107 
-1117 ANDAIS
+1117 
-1123 QSNKEYKKT
+1123 
-1132 VSLAD
+1132 
-1137 QEYKDRVSAAE
+1137 
-1148 KQHNKVIKA
+1148 
-1157 AERQASEAISQAKS
+1157 
-1171 QYSKTVDAAKNQYS
+1171 
-1185 GNSKYAEKQRV
+1185 
-1196 AIISKA
+1196 SKA
-1202 KDQKQK
+1202 KHQRD
-1208 SIDNA
+1208 
-1213 LEQEN
+1213 E
-1218 KTEQHADRQFR
+1218 
-1229 HTTDDADKQKSQV
+1229 TDDAANDQYKKV
-1242 VKHAKD
+1242 TKHATD
-1248 QNSSVVDQANSQS
+1248 QHKSVTNEIEHQRKEVTKKQQDQQADSIAAATGQS
-1261 KGVLGHAVKQ
+1261 KEVVRHQMRQ

-1286 HSIWVNIT
+1286 HSIWKNIT
-1294 SFFNKLVKGLGVTPF
+1294 SFFSNLVKGFGIKPI
-1309 NVGAYQSGY
+1309 NIGAYPSGY
-1318 NPVSIEAHA
+1318 TPVTMGAYA

-1342 GVEARI
+1342 GVEAKI

-1516 NGGIAGVLGNWI
+1516 NGGIAGVLGNWV

-1684 DGANVINTG
+1684 DGTNVINTG

-1704 QQVIASLD
+1704 QRVIALLD

>member
-27 IKNEANLLKSG
+27 IKNEAKLLKSG

-136 MEAQNKIS
+136 TEIS
-144 ANYIAKLKAEGKE
+144 AKVTDSYVTKLKAEGHE
-157 DEALASQ
+157 
-164 KDSLKDKIK
+164 
-173 SLKTLYE
+173 
-180 SESHQLI
+180 
-187 KMSEDSKATAESY
+187 
-200 QQQKIRVSELTAE
+200 
-213 LAKSKS
+213 
-219 ELNSLNSPEQAHLKN
+219 
-234 MENLRGQS
+234 
-242 KLIEGSMAALVSR
+242 
-255 FKAEGNELEAN
+255 FEAN
-266 KAKSNGLRE
+266 KVKASGLHQSYNE
-275 AYDNLNK
+275 LNK
-282 QLKAESEELNRIKS
+282 QLEAEQSILNKIAS
-296 VSGESSNAYKQQ
+296 ASGNSSKEFKEQQ
-308 SIRVNELGTKIAQT
+308 IRVNELGTKIAQT

-605 KRTDKEFNKVGV
+605 KRTDKEFSKVGV

-757 LEEQNVV
+757 LEEQNAV
-764 LKTNAELGTVSEENI
+764 LKTNAELSTASEENI
-779 GTGYRK
+779 GTGYRR
-785 VKGRKAGNIGADLS
+785 VKGRKAGNTGADLS
-799 SVSVE
+799 SISVE

-897 DGIGGTKTANTI
+897 DGVGGTKTANTI

-923 APKIK
+923 TPKIK

-1038 ANSIIVQKDISK
+1038 ASSIIVQKDISK

-1132 VSLAD
+1132 VSLAN

-1185 GNSKYAEKQRV
+1185 GNSKYAEKQRA

-1218 KTEQHADRQFR
+1218 KTEQHADRQYK
-1229 HTTDDADKQKSQV
+1229 HTTDDADKQRSQV

-1248 QNSSVVDQANSQS
+1248 QNSSVVDQAKSQS

-1286 HSIWVNIT
+1286 HSIWKSIT
-1294 SFFNKLVKGLGVTPF
+1294 SFFSNLVKGFGIKPI
-1309 NVGAYQSGY
+1309 NVGAYPSGY
-1318 NPVSIEAHA
+1318 TPVTMGAYA

-1342 GVEARI
+1342 GVEAKI

-1426 ALSKITHPLKTLK
+1426 ALSKITHPLKTLN

-1516 NGGIAGVLGNWI
+1516 NGGIAGVLGNWV

-1693 NNQIDYDEAFK
+1693 NDQIDSDEAFK
-1704 QQVIASLD
+1704 QRVIASLD

-1726 NSDVVNAV
+1726 SSDVVNAV

>member
-27 IKNEANLLKSG
+27 IKNEAKLLKSG

-136 MEAQNKIS
+136 TEIS
-144 ANYIAKLKAEGKE
+144 AKVTDSYVTKLKAEGHE
-157 DEALASQ
+157 
-164 KDSLKDKIK
+164 
-173 SLKTLYE
+173 
-180 SESHQLI
+180 
-187 KMSEDSKATAESY
+187 
-200 QQQKIRVSELTAE
+200 
-213 LAKSKS
+213 
-219 ELNSLNSPEQAHLKN
+219 
-234 MENLRGQS
+234 
-242 KLIEGSMAALVSR
+242 
-255 FKAEGNELEAN
+255 FEAN
-266 KAKSNGLRE
+266 KVKASGLHQSYNE
-275 AYDNLNK
+275 LNK
-282 QLKAESEELNRIKS
+282 QLEAEQSILNKIAS
-296 VSGESSNAYKQQ
+296 ASGNSSKEFKEQQ
-308 SIRVNELGTKIAQT
+308 IRVNELGTKIAQT

-605 KRTDKEFNKVGV
+605 KRTDKEFSKVGV

-757 LEEQNVV
+757 LEEQNAV
-764 LKTNAELGTVSEENI
+764 LKTNAELSTASEENI
-779 GTGYRK
+779 GTGYRR
-785 VKGRKAGNIGADLS
+785 VKGRKAGNTGADLS
-799 SVSVE
+799 SISVE

-897 DGIGGTKTANTI
+897 DGVGGTKTANTI

-923 APKIK
+923 TPKIK
-928 TESTKHSLS
+928 TEYTKHSLS

-1033 ERRFG
+1033 ELRFG
-1038 ANSIIVQKDISK
+1038 ASSIIVQKDISK

-1132 VSLAD
+1132 VSLAN

-1185 GNSKYAEKQRV
+1185 GNSKYAEKQRA

-1218 KTEQHADRQFR
+1218 KTEQHADRQYK
-1229 HTTDDADKQKSQV
+1229 HTTDDADKQRSQV

-1248 QNSSVVDQANSQS
+1248 QNSSVVDQAKSQS

-1286 HSIWVNIT
+1286 HSIWKSIT
-1294 SFFNKLVKGLGVTPF
+1294 SFFSNLVKGFGIKPI
-1309 NVGAYQSGY
+1309 NVGAYPSGY
-1318 NPVSIEAHA
+1318 TPVTMGAYA

-1342 GVEARI
+1342 GVEAKI

-1426 ALSKITHPLKTLK
+1426 ALSKITRPLKTLK

-1516 NGGIAGVLGNWI
+1516 NGGIAGVLGNWV

-1693 NNQIDYDEAFK
+1693 NDQIDSDEAFK
-1704 QQVIASLD
+1704 QRVIASLD

-1726 NSDVVNAV
+1726 SSDVVNAV

>member
-27 IKNEANLLKSG
+27 IKNEAKLLKSG

-136 MEAQNKIS
+136 TEIS
-144 ANYIAKLKAEGKE
+144 AKVTDSYVAKLKAEGHE
-157 DEALASQ
+157 
-164 KDSLKDKIK
+164 
-173 SLKTLYE
+173 
-180 SESHQLI
+180 
-187 KMSEDSKATAESY
+187 
-200 QQQKIRVSELTAE
+200 
-213 LAKSKS
+213 
-219 ELNSLNSPEQAHLKN
+219 
-234 MENLRGQS
+234 
-242 KLIEGSMAALVSR
+242 
-255 FKAEGNELEAN
+255 FEAN
-266 KAKSNGLRE
+266 KVKASGLHQSYNE
-275 AYDNLNK
+275 LNK
-282 QLKAESEELNRIKS
+282 QLEAEQSILNKIAS
-296 VSGESSNAYKQQ
+296 ASGNSSKEFKEQQ
-308 SIRVNELGTKIAQT
+308 IRVNELGTKIAQT
-322 RTKMKELDE
+322 RVKMKELDE

-605 KRTDKEFNKVGV
+605 KRTDKEFSKVGV

-713 FGAAWWLTSKA
+713 FGAAWWIITKSTRAAGKA
-724 VKETSSVLSTFKKIS
+724 M
-739 DTVSW
+739 
-744 AEKVLGIKQETKA
+744 
-757 LEEQNVV
+757 
-764 LKTNAELGTVSEENI
+764 GTVSSVMSGIKWATEALSIKKNTEYYDENTAAIKRNAQAKKADSEISTSNVDGLLDDVGSTKGVETATRESSELSRVEKYGSKAKGLGKLADMGKFSKLAGGVGLLDVLTASTDLI
-779 GTGYRK
+779 GTTKKTVGSH
-785 VKGRKAGNIGADLS
+785 VGSFVGNLSGAAG
-799 SVSVE
+799 
-804 AENTEKIAK
+804 
-813 SSKWSLLGGTI
+813 
-824 GTRIIN
+824 
-830 GAGLAMT
+830 
-837 AWDAGSSIAKAV
+837 
-849 SSGKAS
+849 
-855 DKYKATGKTA
+855 
-865 GTLIGGGIG
+865 G
-874 AALGSVIPG
+874 AALGTAILPG
-883 AGTAAGAMLGASIG
+883 AGTLVGGMLGAFGG
-897 DGIGGTKTANTI
+897 DKVGKLLGAKIQKGLDDNKPKVHVVQPKTVKINVSTDTKK
-909 VKRISDALKGKTIE
+909 VE
-923 APKIK
+923 
-928 TESTKHSLS
+928 TKLS
-937 DLGKAYSS
+937 G
-945 YYSKKQK
+945 YSKK
-952 QDLNDVN
+952 L
-959 VLHKAGMLT
+959 
-968 DAEYKKQLASIKKND
+968 KNALVV
-983 SETNRFEKMSAS
+983 KMSADPSSYAKTKAQTDKLFGEMGRSVDSYYKDKESKSKKDLDKLVKNGSMTQKEENKILSQQQKS
-995 DRNAIAKYYAQQ
+995 DKKAAASKKATIVLMQKDTQDYYSRVRTIENGGTSKLEKIAQKYGRNSERYEKEKNRELASAHRSYVKQYAADEYKLNSSVSKSVSKGAAQQ
-1007 KASIISKWN
+1007 KSILSKLVSDRGKLN
-1016 ASERK
+1016 SRDLKATQENANKKYNAAVKPARKTRDELEDSASETYKSTKK
-1021 TSSSWDAKIASD
+1021 TADHEYYDLHA
-1033 ERRFG
+1033 
-1038 ANSIIVQKDISK
+1038 ISK
-1050 KKAAIK
+1050 KQH
-1056 AEENKKSA
+1056 
-1064 ALDKLRIK
+1064 D
-1072 SATETT
+1072 
-1078 AQEARLHTTLT
+1078 
-1089 GKIKSAANKQND
+1089 D
-1101 ILRNLA
+1101 I
-1107 KSKGKITREQ
+1107 
-1117 ANDAIS
+1117 
-1123 QSNKEYKKT
+1123 
-1132 VSLAD
+1132 V
-1137 QEYKDRVSAAE
+1137 
-1148 KQHNKVIKA
+1148 
-1157 AERQASEAISQAKS
+1157 
-1171 QYSKTVDAAKNQYS
+1171 
-1185 GNSKYAEKQRV
+1185 
-1196 AIISKA
+1196 SKA
-1202 KDQKQK
+1202 KHQRD
-1208 SIDNA
+1208 
-1213 LEQEN
+1213 E
-1218 KTEQHADRQFR
+1218 
-1229 HTTDDADKQKSQV
+1229 TDDAANDQYKKV
-1242 VKHAKD
+1242 TKHATD
-1248 QNSSVVDQANSQS
+1248 QHKSVTNEIEHQRKEVTKKQQDQQADSIAAATGQSKEVVRHQMRQANS
-1261 KGVLGHAVKQ
+1261 
-1271 ANGSMKAADKQGSGI
+1271 SMKAADKQGSGT
-1286 HSIWVNIT
+1286 HSIWKNIT
-1294 SFFNKLVKGLGVTPF
+1294 SFFNNLVKGFGIKPI
-1309 NVGAYQSGY
+1309 NVGAYPSGY
-1318 NPVSIEAHA
+1318 TPVTMGAYA

-1342 GVEARI
+1342 GVEAKI

-1403 SFLKKIKSGATSIF
+1403 SFLKKIKSSATSIF

-1516 NGGIAGVLGNWI
+1516 NGGIAGVLGNWV

-1693 NNQIDYDEAFK
+1693 NDQIDSDEAFK
-1704 QQVIASLD
+1704 QRVIASLD